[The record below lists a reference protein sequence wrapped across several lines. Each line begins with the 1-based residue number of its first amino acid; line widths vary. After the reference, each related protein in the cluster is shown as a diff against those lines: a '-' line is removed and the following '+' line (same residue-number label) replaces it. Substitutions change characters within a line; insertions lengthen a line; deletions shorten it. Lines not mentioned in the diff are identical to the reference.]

1 MSTPSASWM
10 EQVQREPIRLIGR
23 AGLQSTVGPTRRRS
37 PVILVAELAALN
49 LLAGLQLLPVYG
61 SLPFWLTVGAAAC
74 LAGLLIA
81 MLPHRG
87 ISTAFLQSLLLI
99 AAQFLLGPIFALNG
113 TTLAHLL
120 PTWATLTQG
129 WSATF
134 GAFKTLAAIDPPLG
148 QEAGGLMAL
157 WTLML
162 WTCYLAVLLAR
173 HGLGRNLGRPAHP
186 AAVLAATL
194 PILATMAVSAALGT
208 SRGLYPALT
217 GGILW
222 LLLLIWSASGLG
234 LLRLQGLPSTLLTL
248 TLAAGMIFSVG
259 ILPAPTR
266 QVIRDHYQPPM
277 DPYQFTS
284 PLSDYRA
291 YIKRHRDDTLVTV
304 RNLPA
309 GTPVRMAVMD
319 RYDGKVWNLSDS
331 SGAGAADYRRIG
343 AQIRT
348 ERQQEKTKDG
358 KQTGQPFTATFL
370 IREGFDHAWLPSAG
384 QVDGIDTN
392 MGLQRNDLYFNKA
405 TDTALTDQALQAGA
419 SYTVHGVAEDRPP
432 TRRIADS
439 DPGDAQVPP
448 LSDAPESL
456 PKAAASMTSMQ
467 ARGGARALAIEE
479 RLHKEGWFSHG
490 LAGDYPSPSGHGDY
504 RINQL
509 LQGQAMVGD
518 SEQYASAMALLAR
531 QMGLPSR
538 VVLGFLP
545 KNHDGS
551 ISRSR
556 TRTESDGSTRIDFTG
571 RDAQAWVEVNLKGL
585 GWVPFYPT
593 PPETRTPDRSLD
605 STPPDPRTLV
615 RQPPPPLV
623 DPPRDDRITQGRTT
637 VGGQEAS
644 RRSSP
649 SFWKQHGPLIAKTA
663 LWTMPI
669 WLSALLILLLLAVKA
684 WLRRRARSTGDPKT
698 RIRAGW
704 RQIGNLSRQT
714 GLSLDGTRS
723 EQAALIAQTLLTDP
737 PGASWAGLRGNLDR
751 LRSMADQASFDRHP
765 SDEQEAEDCWQL
777 VDKLQTAILAS
788 LPRTRRWRT
797 LLSPRHLH

>member
-1 MSTPSASWM
+1 MSTSASWM
-10 EQVQREPIRLIGR
+10 DQAQAEPIRLINR
-23 AGLQSTVGPTRRRS
+23 AGLQSNIDPTKHRS
-37 PVILVAELAALN
+37 PIVLVIALAPLD

-61 SLPFWLTVGAAAC
+61 SLPFWLTVGTAAC
-74 LAGLLIA
+74 LTGLLIA
-81 MLPHRG
+81 MLPRRG
-87 ISTAFLQSLLLI
+87 IATALLQSLLLI

-113 TTLAHLL
+113 TTLAHIL

-134 GAFKTLAAIDPPLG
+134 SAFKTLAAIDPPLG

-173 HGLGRNLGRPAHP
+173 YGLGRNLGRPTHP
-186 AAVLAATL
+186 VAVVASAL

-208 SRGLYPALT
+208 SRGIYPALT

-222 LLLLIWSASGLG
+222 LLLLIWSAIGLG
-234 LLRLQGLPSTLLTL
+234 LLRLQGTASALLTL
-248 TLAAGMIFSVG
+248 ALAAGVICSVG
-259 ILPAPTR
+259 LLPAPTR
-266 QVIRDHYQPPM
+266 LVIRDHYQPPM

-291 YIKRHRDDTLVTV
+291 YVKRHRDDTLVTV
-304 RNLPA
+304 HNLPA

-348 ERQQEKTKDG
+348 EAQQEKAKDAKSAG
-358 KQTGQPFTATFL
+358 KPFTATFQ
-370 IREGFDHAWLPSAG
+370 IREGFNHAWLPSAG
-384 QVDGIDTN
+384 QVEGIDPVQ
-392 MGLQRNDLYFNKA
+392 GLQREDLYFNKA
-405 TDTALTDQALQAGA
+405 TDTALTEQILQAGS
-419 SYTVHGVAEDRPP
+419 SYTVHGLTEDRPE

-439 DPGDAQVPP
+439 DPGQAQVPP
-448 LSDAPESL
+448 LADAPESL

-467 ARGGARALAIEE
+467 VRGGARALAIEE
-479 RLHKEGWFSHG
+479 RLHREGWFSHG
-490 LAGDYPSPSGHGDY
+490 FAGDYPSPSGHGDY

-509 LQGQAMVGD
+509 MQGQAMVGD

-545 KNHDGS
+545 KNRDGS

-593 PPETRTPDRSLD
+593 PPETKTPDKSLD

-623 DPPRDDRITQGRTT
+623 DPPRDDRTTQGRTS

-644 RRSSP
+644 RQSSP
-649 SFWKQHGPLIAKTA
+649 SFWQRYGPVIAEAT
-663 LWTMPI
+663 LWTMPF
-669 WLSALLILLLLAVKA
+669 WLPALMILLLLAVKA
-684 WLRRRARSTGDPKT
+684 WLRRQARSTGNAKT

-704 RQIGNLSRQT
+704 RQIGNLGRQT
-714 GLSLDGTRS
+714 GLPLEGTRS
-723 EQAALIAQTLLTDP
+723 EQAALIARTLLTDP
-737 PGASWAGLRGNLDR
+737 PGSSSAGLRRELDR
-751 LRSMADQASFDRHP
+751 LRDMADQASFDRNP
-765 SDEQEAEDCWQL
+765 SDEQEAEACWQL
-777 VDKLQTAILAS
+777 VDKLRSAILAS
-788 LPRTRRWRT
+788 LPRTRRWRA
-797 LLSPRHLH
+797 LLSPRHLR

>member
-1 MSTPSASWM
+1 MSTSASWM
-10 EQVQREPIRLIGR
+10 DQAQAEPIRLINR
-23 AGLQSTVGPTRRRS
+23 AGLQSNIDPTKHRS
-37 PVILVAELAALN
+37 PIVLVIALAPLD

-61 SLPFWLTVGAAAC
+61 SLPFWLTVGTAAC
-74 LAGLLIA
+74 LTGLLIA
-81 MLPHRG
+81 MLPRRG
-87 ISTAFLQSLLLI
+87 IATALLQPLLLI

-113 TTLAHLL
+113 TTLAHIL

-134 GAFKTLAAIDPPLG
+134 SAFKTLAAIDPPLG

-173 HGLGRNLGRPAHP
+173 YGLGRNLGRPTHP
-186 AAVLAATL
+186 VAVVASAL

-208 SRGLYPALT
+208 SRGIYPALT

-222 LLLLIWSASGLG
+222 LLLLIWSAIGLG
-234 LLRLQGLPSTLLTL
+234 LLRLQGTASALLTL
-248 TLAAGMIFSVG
+248 ALAAGVICSVG
-259 ILPAPTR
+259 LLPAPTR
-266 QVIRDHYQPPM
+266 LVIRDHYQPPM

-291 YIKRHRDDTLVTV
+291 YVKRHRDDTLVTV
-304 RNLPA
+304 HNLPA

-348 ERQQEKTKDG
+348 EAQQEKAKDAKSAG
-358 KQTGQPFTATFL
+358 KPFTATFQ
-370 IREGFDHAWLPSAG
+370 IREGFNHAWLPSAG
-384 QVDGIDTN
+384 QVEGIDPVQ
-392 MGLQRNDLYFNKA
+392 GLQREDLYFNKA
-405 TDTALTDQALQAGA
+405 TDTALTDQVLQAGS
-419 SYTVHGVAEDRPP
+419 SYTVHGLTEDRPE

-439 DPGDAQVPP
+439 DPGQAQVPP
-448 LSDAPESL
+448 LADAPESL

-467 ARGGARALAIEE
+467 VRGGARALAIEE
-479 RLHKEGWFSHG
+479 RLHREGWFSHG

-509 LQGQAMVGD
+509 MQGQAMVGD

-545 KNHDGS
+545 KNRDGS

-593 PPETRTPDRSLD
+593 PPETKTPDKSLD

-623 DPPRDDRITQGRTT
+623 DPPRDDRTTQGRTS

-644 RRSSP
+644 RQSSP
-649 SFWKQHGPLIAKTA
+649 SFWQRYGPVIAKAT
-663 LWTMPI
+663 LWTMPF
-669 WLSALLILLLLAVKA
+669 WLPALMILLLLAVKA
-684 WLRRRARSTGDPKT
+684 WLRRQARSTGDAKT

-704 RQIGNLSRQT
+704 RQIGNLGRQT
-714 GLSLDGTRS
+714 GLPLEGTRS
-723 EQAALIAQTLLTDP
+723 EQAALIARTLLTDP
-737 PGASWAGLRGNLDR
+737 PGSSSAGLRRELDR
-751 LRSMADQASFDRHP
+751 LRDMADQASFDRNP
-765 SDEQEAEDCWQL
+765 SDEQEAEACWQL
-777 VDKLQTAILAS
+777 VDKLRSAILAS
-788 LPRTRRWRT
+788 LPRTRRWRA
-797 LLSPRHLH
+797 LLSPRHLR

>member
-1 MSTPSASWM
+1 MSTSASWM
-10 EQVQREPIRLIGR
+10 DQAQAEPIRLIDR
-23 AGLQSTVGPTRRRS
+23 AGLQSNIDPTKHRS
-37 PVILVAELAALN
+37 PIILVIALAPLD

-61 SLPFWLTVGAAAC
+61 SLPFWLTVGTAAC
-74 LAGLLIA
+74 LTGLLIA
-81 MLPHRG
+81 MLPRRG
-87 ISTAFLQSLLLI
+87 IATALLQPLLLI

-113 TTLAHLL
+113 TTLAHIL
-120 PTWATLTQG
+120 PTWATLAQG

-134 GAFKTLAAIDPPLG
+134 SAFKTLAAIDPPLG

-173 HGLGRNLGRPAHP
+173 YGLGRNLGRPTHP
-186 AAVLAATL
+186 VAVVASAL

-208 SRGLYPALT
+208 SRGIYPALT

-222 LLLLIWSASGLG
+222 LLLLIWSAIGLG
-234 LLRLQGLPSTLLTL
+234 LLRLQGTASALLTL
-248 TLAAGMIFSVG
+248 ALAAGVICSVG
-259 ILPAPTR
+259 LLPAPTR
-266 QVIRDHYQPPM
+266 LVIRDHYQPPM

-284 PLSDYRA
+284 PLSDYRS
-291 YIKRHRDDTLVTV
+291 YVKRHRDDTLVTV
-304 RNLPA
+304 HNLPA

-331 SGAGAADYRRIG
+331 SVAGAADYRRIG

-348 ERQQEKTKDG
+348 EAQQAKAKDAKSAG
-358 KQTGQPFTATFL
+358 KPFTATFQ
-370 IREGFDHAWLPSAG
+370 IREGFNHAWLPSAG
-384 QVDGIDTN
+384 QVEGIDPVQ
-392 MGLQRNDLYFNKA
+392 GLQREDLYFNKA
-405 TDTALTDQALQAGA
+405 TDTALTDQVLQAGS
-419 SYTVHGVAEDRPP
+419 SYTVHGLAEDRPE

-439 DPGDAQVPP
+439 DPGQAQVPP
-448 LSDAPESL
+448 LVDAPESL

-467 ARGGARALAIEE
+467 VRGGARALAIEE
-479 RLHKEGWFSHG
+479 RLHREGWFSHG

-509 LQGQAMVGD
+509 MQGQAMVGD

-593 PPETRTPDRSLD
+593 PPETKTPDKSLD

-623 DPPRDDRITQGRTT
+623 DPPRDDRTTQGRTS

-644 RRSSP
+644 RQPSP
-649 SFWKQHGPLIAKTA
+649 SFWQRYGPVIAKAT
-663 LWTMPI
+663 LWTMPF
-669 WLSALLILLLLAVKA
+669 WLPALMILLLLAIKA
-684 WLRRRARSTGDPKT
+684 WLRRQARSTGDAKT
-698 RIRAGW
+698 RILAGW
-704 RQIGNLSRQT
+704 RQIGNLGRQT
-714 GLSLDGTRS
+714 GLPLEGTRS
-723 EQAALIAQTLLTDP
+723 EQAALIARTLLTDP
-737 PGASWAGLRGNLDR
+737 PGSSSAGLRRELDR
-751 LRSMADQASFDRHP
+751 LRDMADQASFDRNP
-765 SDEQEAEDCWQL
+765 SDEQEAEACWQL
-777 VDKLQTAILAS
+777 VDKLRSAILAS
-788 LPRTRRWRT
+788 LPRTRRWRA
-797 LLSPRHLH
+797 LLSPRHLR

>member
-1 MSTPSASWM
+1 MSTSASWM
-10 EQVQREPIRLIGR
+10 DQAQAEPIRLINR
-23 AGLQSTVGPTRRRS
+23 AGLQSNIDPTKHRS
-37 PVILVAELAALN
+37 PIVLVIALAPLD

-61 SLPFWLTVGAAAC
+61 SLPFWLTVGTAAC
-74 LAGLLIA
+74 LTGLLIA
-81 MLPHRG
+81 MLPRRG
-87 ISTAFLQSLLLI
+87 IATALLQPLLLI

-113 TTLAHLL
+113 TTLAHIL
-120 PTWATLTQG
+120 PTWTTLTQG

-134 GAFKTLAAIDPPLG
+134 SAFKTLAAIDPPLG

-173 HGLGRNLGRPAHP
+173 YGLGRNLGRPTHP
-186 AAVLAATL
+186 VAVVASAL

-208 SRGLYPALT
+208 SRGIYPALT

-222 LLLLIWSASGLG
+222 LLLLIWSAIGLG
-234 LLRLQGLPSTLLTL
+234 LLRLQGTASALLTL
-248 TLAAGMIFSVG
+248 ALAAGVICSVG
-259 ILPAPTR
+259 LLPAPTR
-266 QVIRDHYQPPM
+266 LVIRDHYQPPM

-291 YIKRHRDDTLVTV
+291 YVKRHRDDTLVTV
-304 RNLPA
+304 HNLPA

-348 ERQQEKTKDG
+348 EAQQEKAKDAKSAG
-358 KQTGQPFTATFL
+358 KPFTATFQ
-370 IREGFDHAWLPSAG
+370 IREGFNHAWLPSAG
-384 QVDGIDTN
+384 QVEGIDPVQ
-392 MGLQRNDLYFNKA
+392 GLQREDLYFNKA
-405 TDTALTDQALQAGA
+405 TETALTDQILQAGS
-419 SYTVHGVAEDRPP
+419 SYTVHGLTEDRPE

-439 DPGDAQVPP
+439 DPGQAQVPP
-448 LSDAPESL
+448 LADAPESL

-467 ARGGARALAIEE
+467 VRGGARALAIEE
-479 RLHKEGWFSHG
+479 RLHREGWFSHG

-509 LQGQAMVGD
+509 MQAQAMVGD

-545 KNHDGS
+545 KNRDGS

-556 TRTESDGSTRIDFTG
+556 TRTEADGSTRIDFTG

-593 PPETRTPDRSLD
+593 PPETKTPDKSLE

-623 DPPRDDRITQGRTT
+623 DPPRDDRTTQGRTS

-644 RRSSP
+644 RQSSP
-649 SFWKQHGPLIAKTA
+649 SFWQRYGPVIAKAT
-663 LWTMPI
+663 LWTMPF
-669 WLSALLILLLLAVKA
+669 WLPALMILLLLAVKA
-684 WLRRRARSTGDPKT
+684 WLRRQARSTGDAKT

-704 RQIGNLSRQT
+704 RQIGNLGRQT
-714 GLSLDGTRS
+714 GLPLEGTRS
-723 EQAALIAQTLLTDP
+723 EQAALIARTLLTDP
-737 PGASWAGLRGNLDR
+737 PGSSSAGLRRELDR
-751 LRSMADQASFDRHP
+751 LRDMADQASFDRNP
-765 SDEQEAEDCWQL
+765 SDEQEAEACWQL
-777 VDKLQTAILAS
+777 VDKLRSAILAS
-788 LPRTRRWRT
+788 LPRTRRWRA
-797 LLSPRHLH
+797 LLSPRHLR

>member
-1 MSTPSASWM
+1 MSTSASWM
-10 EQVQREPIRLIGR
+10 DQAQAEPIRLINR
-23 AGLQSTVGPTRRRS
+23 AGLQSNIDPTKHRS
-37 PVILVAELAALN
+37 PIVLVIALAPLD

-61 SLPFWLTVGAAAC
+61 SLPFWLTVGTAAC
-74 LAGLLIA
+74 LTGLLIA
-81 MLPHRG
+81 MLPRRG
-87 ISTAFLQSLLLI
+87 IATALLQPLLLI

-113 TTLAHLL
+113 TTLAHIL

-134 GAFKTLAAIDPPLG
+134 SAFKTLAAIDPPLG

-173 HGLGRNLGRPAHP
+173 YGLGRNLGRPTHP
-186 AAVLAATL
+186 VAVVASAL

-208 SRGLYPALT
+208 SRGIYPALT

-222 LLLLIWSASGLG
+222 LLLLIWSAIGLG
-234 LLRLQGLPSTLLTL
+234 LLRLQGTASALLTL
-248 TLAAGMIFSVG
+248 ALAAGVICSVG
-259 ILPAPTR
+259 LLPAPTR
-266 QVIRDHYQPPM
+266 LVIRDHYQPPM

-291 YIKRHRDDTLVTV
+291 YVKRHRDDTLVTV
-304 RNLPA
+304 HNLPA

-348 ERQQEKTKDG
+348 EAQQEKAKDAKSAG
-358 KQTGQPFTATFL
+358 KPFTATFQ
-370 IREGFDHAWLPSAG
+370 IREGFNHAWLPSAG
-384 QVDGIDTN
+384 QVEGIDPVQ
-392 MGLQRNDLYFNKA
+392 GLQREDLYFNKA
-405 TDTALTDQALQAGA
+405 TDTALTDQVLQAGS
-419 SYTVHGVAEDRPP
+419 SYTVHGLTEDRPE

-439 DPGDAQVPP
+439 DPGQAQVPP
-448 LSDAPESL
+448 LADAPESL

-467 ARGGARALAIEE
+467 VRGGARALAIEE

-545 KNHDGS
+545 KNRDGS

-556 TRTESDGSTRIDFTG
+556 TRTEADGSTRIDFTG

-593 PPETRTPDRSLD
+593 PPETKTPDKSLE

-623 DPPRDDRITQGRTT
+623 DPPRDDRTTQGRTS

-644 RRSSP
+644 RQSSP
-649 SFWKQHGPLIAKTA
+649 SFWQRYGPVIAKAT
-663 LWTMPI
+663 LWTMPF
-669 WLSALLILLLLAVKA
+669 WLPALMILLLFAVKA
-684 WLRRRARSTGDPKT
+684 WLRRQARSTGDAKT

-704 RQIGNLSRQT
+704 RQIGNLGRQT
-714 GLSLDGTRS
+714 GLPLEGTRS
-723 EQAALIAQTLLTDP
+723 EQAALIARTLLTDP
-737 PGASWAGLRGNLDR
+737 PGSSSARLRRELDR
-751 LRSMADQASFDRHP
+751 LRDMADQASFDRNP
-765 SDEQEAEDCWQL
+765 SDEQEAEACWQL
-777 VDKLQTAILAS
+777 VDKLRSAILAS
-788 LPRTRRWRT
+788 LPRTRRWRA
-797 LLSPRHLH
+797 LLSPRHLR

>member
-1 MSTPSASWM
+1 MSTSASWM
-10 EQVQREPIRLIGR
+10 DQAQAEPIRLINR
-23 AGLQSTVGPTRRRS
+23 AGLQSNIDPTKHRS
-37 PVILVAELAALN
+37 PIVLVIALAPLD

-61 SLPFWLTVGAAAC
+61 SLPFWLTVGTAAC
-74 LAGLLIA
+74 LTGLLIA
-81 MLPHRG
+81 MLPRRG
-87 ISTAFLQSLLLI
+87 IATALLQPLLLI

-113 TTLAHLL
+113 TTLAHIL

-134 GAFKTLAAIDPPLG
+134 SAFKTLAAIDPPLG

-173 HGLGRNLGRPAHP
+173 YGLGRNLGRPTHP
-186 AAVLAATL
+186 VAVVASAL

-208 SRGLYPALT
+208 SRGIYPALT

-222 LLLLIWSASGLG
+222 LLLLIWSAIGLG
-234 LLRLQGLPSTLLTL
+234 LLRLQGAASALLTL
-248 TLAAGMIFSVG
+248 ALAAGVICSVG
-259 ILPAPTR
+259 LLPAPTR
-266 QVIRDHYQPPM
+266 LVIRDHYQPPM

-291 YIKRHRDDTLVTV
+291 YVKRHRDDTLVTV
-304 RNLPA
+304 HNLPA

-348 ERQQEKTKDG
+348 EAQQEKAKDAKSAG
-358 KQTGQPFTATFL
+358 KPFTATFQ
-370 IREGFDHAWLPSAG
+370 IREGFNHAWLPSAG
-384 QVDGIDTN
+384 QVEGIDPVQ
-392 MGLQRNDLYFNKA
+392 GLQREDLYFNKA
-405 TDTALTDQALQAGA
+405 TDTALTDQVLQAGS
-419 SYTVHGVAEDRPP
+419 SYTVHGLTEDRPE
-432 TRRIADS
+432 TRRIANS
-439 DPGDAQVPP
+439 DPGQAQVPP
-448 LSDAPESL
+448 LADAPESL

-467 ARGGARALAIEE
+467 VRGGARALAIEE
-479 RLHKEGWFSHG
+479 RLHREGWFSHG

-509 LQGQAMVGD
+509 MQGQAMVGD

-545 KNHDGS
+545 KNRDGS

-556 TRTESDGSTRIDFTG
+556 TRTEADGSTRIDFTG

-593 PPETRTPDRSLD
+593 PPETKTPDKSLD

-623 DPPRDDRITQGRTT
+623 DPPRDDRTTQGRTS

-644 RRSSP
+644 RQSSP
-649 SFWKQHGPLIAKTA
+649 SFWQRYGPVIAKAT
-663 LWTMPI
+663 LWTMPF
-669 WLSALLILLLLAVKA
+669 WLPALMILLLLAVKV
-684 WLRRRARSTGDPKT
+684 WLRRQARSTGDAKT

-704 RQIGNLSRQT
+704 RQIGNLGRQT
-714 GLSLDGTRS
+714 GLPLKGTRS
-723 EQAALIAQTLLTDP
+723 EQATLIARTLLTDP
-737 PGASWAGLRGNLDR
+737 PGSSSAGLRRELDR
-751 LRSMADQASFDRHP
+751 LRDMADQASFDRNP
-765 SDEQEAEDCWQL
+765 SDEQEAEACWQL
-777 VDKLQTAILAS
+777 VDKLRSAILAS
-788 LPRTRRWRT
+788 LPRTRRWRA
-797 LLSPRHLH
+797 LLSPRHLR

>member
-1 MSTPSASWM
+1 MSTSASWM
-10 EQVQREPIRLIGR
+10 DQAQAEPIRLINR
-23 AGLQSTVGPTRRRS
+23 TGLQSNIDPTKHRS
-37 PVILVAELAALN
+37 PIVLVIALAPLD

-61 SLPFWLTVGAAAC
+61 SLPFWLTVGTAAC
-74 LAGLLIA
+74 LTGLLIA
-81 MLPHRG
+81 MLPRRG
-87 ISTAFLQSLLLI
+87 IATALLQPLLLI

-113 TTLAHLL
+113 TTLAHIL

-134 GAFKTLAAIDPPLG
+134 SAFKTLAAIDPPLG

-173 HGLGRNLGRPAHP
+173 YGLGRNLGRPTHP
-186 AAVLAATL
+186 VAVVASAL

-208 SRGLYPALT
+208 SRGIYPALT

-222 LLLLIWSASGLG
+222 LLLLIWSAIGLG
-234 LLRLQGLPSTLLTL
+234 LLRLQGTASALLTL
-248 TLAAGMIFSVG
+248 ALAAGVICSVG
-259 ILPAPTR
+259 LLPAPTR
-266 QVIRDHYQPPM
+266 LVIRDHYQPPM

-291 YIKRHRDDTLVTV
+291 YVKRHRDDTLVTV
-304 RNLPA
+304 HNLPA

-348 ERQQEKTKDG
+348 EAQQEKAKDAKSAG
-358 KQTGQPFTATFL
+358 KPFTATFQ
-370 IREGFDHAWLPSAG
+370 IREGFNHAWLPSAG
-384 QVDGIDTN
+384 QVESIDPVQ
-392 MGLQRNDLYFNKA
+392 GLQREDLYFNKA
-405 TDTALTDQALQAGA
+405 TDTALTDQILQAGS
-419 SYTVHGVAEDRPP
+419 SYTVHGLTEDRPE
-432 TRRIADS
+432 TRRIANS
-439 DPGDAQVPP
+439 DPGQAQVPP
-448 LSDAPESL
+448 LADAPESL

-467 ARGGARALAIEE
+467 VRGGARALAIEE
-479 RLHKEGWFSHG
+479 RLHREGWFSHG

-509 LQGQAMVGD
+509 MQGQAMVGD

-545 KNHDGS
+545 KNRDGS

-556 TRTESDGSTRIDFTG
+556 TRTEADGSTRIDFTG

-593 PPETRTPDRSLD
+593 PPETKTPDKSLD

-623 DPPRDDRITQGRTT
+623 DPPRDDRTTQGRTS

-644 RRSSP
+644 RQSSP
-649 SFWKQHGPLIAKTA
+649 SFWQRYGPVIAKAT
-663 LWTMPI
+663 LWTMPF
-669 WLSALLILLLLAVKA
+669 WLPALMILLLLAVKV
-684 WLRRRARSTGDPKT
+684 WLRRQARSTGDAKT

-704 RQIGNLSRQT
+704 RQIGNLGRQT
-714 GLSLDGTRS
+714 GLPLEGTRS
-723 EQAALIAQTLLTDP
+723 EQATLIARTLLTDP
-737 PGASWAGLRGNLDR
+737 PGSSSAGLRRELDR
-751 LRSMADQASFDRHP
+751 LRDMADQASFDRNP
-765 SDEQEAEDCWQL
+765 SDEQEAEACWQL
-777 VDKLQTAILAS
+777 VDKLRSAILAS
-788 LPRTRRWRT
+788 LPRTRRWRA
-797 LLSPRHLH
+797 LLSPRHLR

>member
-1 MSTPSASWM
+1 MSTSASWM
-10 EQVQREPIRLIGR
+10 DQAQREPIRLIDR
-23 AGLQSTVGPTRRRS
+23 SGLQSTVDPARRRS
-37 PVILVAELAALN
+37 PAILVAALAPLD

-74 LAGLLIA
+74 LTGLLIA
-81 MLPHRG
+81 MLPRRG
-87 ISTAFLQSLLLI
+87 IATALLQPLLLI
-99 AAQFLLGPIFALNG
+99 AAQFLLGPVFALNG
-113 TTLAHLL
+113 TTLAHVL
-120 PTWATLTQG
+120 PTWATLAQG

-173 HGLGRNLGRPAHP
+173 HGLGRNLGRPTHP
-186 AAVLAATL
+186 VAVLAATL
-194 PILATMAVSAALGT
+194 PILAAMALSAALGT

-222 LLLLIWSASGLG
+222 VLLLIWCASGLG
-234 LLRLQGLPSTLLTL
+234 LLRLQGPASALLTL
-248 TLAAGMIFSVG
+248 ALAAGLMLSAG
-259 ILPAPTR
+259 LLPAPTR
-266 QVIRDHYQPPM
+266 LVIRDHYQPPI

-348 ERQQEKTKDG
+348 ETRQEKAKDTKS
-358 KQTGQPFTATFL
+358 TGRPFTATFE
-370 IREGFDHAWLPSAG
+370 IREGFNHAWLPSAG
-384 QVDGIDTN
+384 QVNGIDTAK
-392 MGLQRNDLYFNKA
+392 GLQRGDLYFNKA
-405 TDTALTDQALQAGA
+405 TDTALTDQALQKGT
-419 SYTVHGVAEDRPP
+419 SYTVHGLAEDRPA

-439 DPGDAQVPP
+439 DPGDVQVPP
-448 LSDAPESL
+448 LADAPESL

-467 ARGGARALAIEE
+467 VRGGARALAIEE
-479 RLHKEGWFSHG
+479 RLHREGWFSHG
-490 LAGDYPSPSGHGDY
+490 LAGDYPSASGHGDY

-538 VVLGFLP
+538 VVLGFMP
-545 KNHDGS
+545 KNRDGS
-551 ISRSR
+551 ISRER
-556 TRTESDGSTRIDFTG
+556 TRTQADGSTRIDFTG
-571 RDAQAWVEVNLKGL
+571 RDAQAWVEVNLEGL

-593 PPETRTPDRSLD
+593 PPETKTPDRSLD
-605 STPPDPRTLV
+605 STPPNPRTLV

-623 DPPRDDRITQGRTT
+623 DPPRDDRTNQGRTT

-644 RRSSP
+644 RQSSP
-649 SFWKQHGPLIAKTA
+649 SFWRRYGPLIAKVT
-663 LWTMPI
+663 LWTMPV
-669 WLSALLILLLLAVKA
+669 WLPALLVLLLLAVKA

-704 RQIGNLSRQT
+704 RQIGNLGRQT
-714 GLSLDGTRS
+714 GLSLEGTRS

-737 PGASWAGLRGNLDR
+737 PGSLSSGLREDLDR
-751 LRSMADQASFDRHP
+751 LRNMADQASFDRHP

-777 VDKLQTAILAS
+777 VDKLRSAILAS

-797 LLSPRHLH
+797 LLSPRHLR

>member
-1 MSTPSASWM
+1 MSTSASWM
-10 EQVQREPIRLIGR
+10 DQAQAEPIRLIDR
-23 AGLQSTVGPTRRRS
+23 AGLQSNIDPTKHRF
-37 PVILVAELAALN
+37 PIILVIALAPLD

-61 SLPFWLTVGAAAC
+61 SLPFWLTAGPAAC
-74 LAGLLIA
+74 LTGLLIA
-81 MLPHRG
+81 MLPRRG
-87 ISTAFLQSLLLI
+87 IATALLQPLLLM

-113 TTLAHLL
+113 TTLAHIL

-134 GAFKTLAAIDPPLG
+134 SAFKTLAAIDPPLG

-173 HGLGRNLGRPAHP
+173 YGLGRNLGRPTHP
-186 AAVLAATL
+186 VAVVASAL

-208 SRGLYPALT
+208 SRGIYPALT

-222 LLLLIWSASGLG
+222 LLLLIWSAIGLG
-234 LLRLQGLPSTLLTL
+234 LLRLQGTASALLTL
-248 TLAAGMIFSVG
+248 ALAAGVICSVG
-259 ILPAPTR
+259 LLPAPTR
-266 QVIRDHYQPPM
+266 LVIRDHYQPPM

-291 YIKRHRDDTLVTV
+291 YVKRHRDDTLVTV
-304 RNLPA
+304 HNLPA

-331 SGAGAADYRRIG
+331 SIAGAADYRRIG

-348 ERQQEKTKDG
+348 EAQQAKAKDAKSAG
-358 KQTGQPFTATFL
+358 KPFTATFQ
-370 IREGFDHAWLPSAG
+370 IREGFNHAWLPSAG
-384 QVDGIDTN
+384 QVEGIDPVQ
-392 MGLQRNDLYFNKA
+392 GLQREDLYFNKA
-405 TDTALTDQALQAGA
+405 TDTALTDQVLQAGS
-419 SYTVHGVAEDRPP
+419 SYTVHGLAEDRPE

-439 DPGDAQVPP
+439 DPGQAQVPP
-448 LSDAPESL
+448 LVDAPESL

-467 ARGGARALAIEE
+467 VRGGARALAIEE
-479 RLHKEGWFSHG
+479 RLHREGWFSHG

-509 LQGQAMVGD
+509 MQGQAMVGD

-545 KNHDGS
+545 KNREGS

-593 PPETRTPDRSLD
+593 PPETKTPDKSLD

-623 DPPRDDRITQGRTT
+623 DPPRDDRTTQGRTS

-644 RRSSP
+644 RQPSP
-649 SFWKQHGPLIAKTA
+649 SFWQRYGPVIAKAT
-663 LWTMPI
+663 LWTMPF
-669 WLSALLILLLLAVKA
+669 WLPALMILLLLAFKA
-684 WLRRRARSTGDPKT
+684 WLRRQARSTGDAKT

-704 RQIGNLSRQT
+704 RQIGNLGRQT
-714 GLSLDGTRS
+714 GLPLEGTRS
-723 EQAALIAQTLLTDP
+723 EQAALIARTLLTDP
-737 PGASWAGLRGNLDR
+737 PGSSSAGLRRELDR
-751 LRSMADQASFDRHP
+751 LRDMADQASFDRNP
-765 SDEQEAEDCWQL
+765 SDEQEAEACWQL
-777 VDKLQTAILAS
+777 VDKLRSAILAS
-788 LPRTRRWRT
+788 LPRTRRWRA
-797 LLSPRHLH
+797 LLSPRHLR

>member
-1 MSTPSASWM
+1 MSTSASWM
-10 EQVQREPIRLIGR
+10 DQAQREPIRLIDR
-23 AGLQSTVGPTRRRS
+23 SGLQSTVDPTRRRS
-37 PVILVAELAALN
+37 PAILVAALAPLD

-74 LAGLLIA
+74 LTGLLIA
-81 MLPHRG
+81 MLPRRG
-87 ISTAFLQSLLLI
+87 IATAILQPLLLI
-99 AAQFLLGPIFALNG
+99 AGQFLLGPIFALNG
-113 TTLAHLL
+113 TTLAHIL
-120 PTWATLTQG
+120 PTWATLAQG

-134 GAFKTLAAIDPPLG
+134 SAFKTLAAIDPPLG

-173 HGLGRNLGRPAHP
+173 YGLGRNLGRPTHP
-186 AAVLAATL
+186 VAVVASAL

-208 SRGLYPALT
+208 SRGIYPALT

-222 LLLLIWSASGLG
+222 LLLLIWSAIGLG
-234 LLRLQGLPSTLLTL
+234 LLRLQGTASALLTL
-248 TLAAGMIFSVG
+248 ALAAGVICSVG
-259 ILPAPTR
+259 LLPAPTR
-266 QVIRDHYQPPM
+266 LVIRDHYQPPM

-291 YIKRHRDDTLVTV
+291 YVKRHRDDTLVTV
-304 RNLPA
+304 HNLPA

-348 ERQQEKTKDG
+348 EAQQEKAKDAKSAG
-358 KQTGQPFTATFL
+358 KPFTATFQ
-370 IREGFDHAWLPSAG
+370 IREGFNHAWLPSAG
-384 QVDGIDTN
+384 QVEGIDPVQ
-392 MGLQRNDLYFNKA
+392 GLQREDLYFNKA
-405 TDTALTDQALQAGA
+405 TDTALTDQVLQAGS
-419 SYTVHGVAEDRPP
+419 SYTVHGLTEDRPE

-439 DPGDAQVPP
+439 DPGQAQVPP
-448 LSDAPESL
+448 LADAPESL

-467 ARGGARALAIEE
+467 VRGGARALAIEE
-479 RLHKEGWFSHG
+479 RLHREGWFSHG

-509 LQGQAMVGD
+509 MQGQAMVGD

-545 KNHDGS
+545 KNRDGS

-593 PPETRTPDRSLD
+593 PPETKTPDKSLD

-623 DPPRDDRITQGRTT
+623 DPPRDDRTTQGRTS

-644 RRSSP
+644 RQSSP
-649 SFWKQHGPLIAKTA
+649 SFWQRYGPVIAKAT
-663 LWTMPI
+663 LWTMPF
-669 WLSALLILLLLAVKA
+669 WLPALMILLLLAVKA
-684 WLRRRARSTGDPKT
+684 WLRRQARSTGDAKT

-704 RQIGNLSRQT
+704 RQIGNLGRQT
-714 GLSLDGTRS
+714 GLPLEGTRS
-723 EQAALIAQTLLTDP
+723 EQAALIARTLLTDP
-737 PGASWAGLRGNLDR
+737 PGSSSAGLRRELDR
-751 LRSMADQASFDRHP
+751 LRDMADQASFDRNP
-765 SDEQEAEDCWQL
+765 SDEQEAEACWQL
-777 VDKLQTAILAS
+777 VDKLRSAILAS
-788 LPRTRRWRT
+788 LPRTRRWRA
-797 LLSPRHLH
+797 LLSPRHLR

>member
-1 MSTPSASWM
+1 MSTSASWM
-10 EQVQREPIRLIGR
+10 DQAQAEPIRLINR
-23 AGLQSTVGPTRRRS
+23 TGLQSNIDPTKHRS
-37 PVILVAELAALN
+37 PIVLVIALAPLD

-61 SLPFWLTVGAAAC
+61 SLPFWLTVGTAAC
-74 LAGLLIA
+74 LTGLLIA
-81 MLPHRG
+81 MLPRRG
-87 ISTAFLQSLLLI
+87 IATALLQPLLLI

-113 TTLAHLL
+113 TTLAHIL

-134 GAFKTLAAIDPPLG
+134 SAFKTLAAIDPPLG

-173 HGLGRNLGRPAHP
+173 YGLGRNLGRPTHP
-186 AAVLAATL
+186 VAVVASAL

-208 SRGLYPALT
+208 SRGIYPALT

-222 LLLLIWSASGLG
+222 LLLLLWSAIGLG
-234 LLRLQGLPSTLLTL
+234 LLRLQGTASALLTL
-248 TLAAGMIFSVG
+248 ALAAGVICSVG
-259 ILPAPTR
+259 LLPAPTR
-266 QVIRDHYQPPM
+266 LVIRDHYQPPM

-291 YIKRHRDDTLVTV
+291 YVKRHRDDTLVTV
-304 RNLPA
+304 HNLPA

-348 ERQQEKTKDG
+348 EAQQEKAKDAKSAG
-358 KQTGQPFTATFL
+358 KPFTATFQ
-370 IREGFDHAWLPSAG
+370 IREGFNHAWLPSAG
-384 QVDGIDTN
+384 QVEGIDPVQ
-392 MGLQRNDLYFNKA
+392 GLQREDLYFNKA
-405 TDTALTDQALQAGA
+405 TDTALTDQILQAGS
-419 SYTVHGVAEDRPP
+419 SYTVHGLTEDRPE
-432 TRRIADS
+432 TRRIANS
-439 DPGDAQVPP
+439 DPGQAQVPP
-448 LSDAPESL
+448 LADAPESL

-467 ARGGARALAIEE
+467 VRGGARALAIEE

-545 KNHDGS
+545 KNRDGS

-556 TRTESDGSTRIDFTG
+556 TRTEADGSTRIDFTG

-593 PPETRTPDRSLD
+593 PPETKTPDKSLD

-623 DPPRDDRITQGRTT
+623 DPPRDDRTTQGRTS

-644 RRSSP
+644 RQSSP
-649 SFWKQHGPLIAKTA
+649 SFWQRYGPVIAKAT
-663 LWTMPI
+663 LWTMPF
-669 WLSALLILLLLAVKA
+669 WLPALMILLLLAVKA
-684 WLRRRARSTGDPKT
+684 WLRRQARSTGDAKT

-704 RQIGNLSRQT
+704 RQIGNLGRQT
-714 GLSLDGTRS
+714 GLPLEGTRS
-723 EQAALIAQTLLTDP
+723 EQAALIARTLLTDP
-737 PGASWAGLRGNLDR
+737 PGSSSAGLRRELDR
-751 LRSMADQASFDRHP
+751 LRDMADQASFDRNP
-765 SDEQEAEDCWQL
+765 SDEQEAEACWQL
-777 VDKLQTAILAS
+777 VDKLRSAILAS
-788 LPRTRRWRT
+788 LPRTRRWRA
-797 LLSPRHLH
+797 LLSPRHLR

>member
-1 MSTPSASWM
+1 MSTSASWM
-10 EQVQREPIRLIGR
+10 DQAQAEPIRLINR
-23 AGLQSTVGPTRRRS
+23 AGLQSNIDPTKHRS
-37 PVILVAELAALN
+37 PIVLVIALAPLD

-61 SLPFWLTVGAAAC
+61 SLPFWLTVGTAAC
-74 LAGLLIA
+74 LTGLLIA
-81 MLPHRG
+81 MLPRRG
-87 ISTAFLQSLLLI
+87 IATALLQPLLLI

-113 TTLAHLL
+113 TTLAHIL

-134 GAFKTLAAIDPPLG
+134 SAFKTLAAIDPPLG

-173 HGLGRNLGRPAHP
+173 YGLGRNLGRPTHP
-186 AAVLAATL
+186 VAVVASAL

-208 SRGLYPALT
+208 SRGIYPALT

-222 LLLLIWSASGLG
+222 LLLLIWSAIGLG
-234 LLRLQGLPSTLLTL
+234 LLRLQGAASALLTL
-248 TLAAGMIFSVG
+248 ALAAGVICSVG
-259 ILPAPTR
+259 LLPAPTR
-266 QVIRDHYQPPM
+266 LVIRDHYQPPM

-291 YIKRHRDDTLVTV
+291 YVKRHRDDTLVTV
-304 RNLPA
+304 HNLPA

-348 ERQQEKTKDG
+348 EAQQEKAKDAKSAG
-358 KQTGQPFTATFL
+358 KPFTATFQ
-370 IREGFDHAWLPSAG
+370 IREGFNHAWLPSAG
-384 QVDGIDTN
+384 QVEGIDPVQ
-392 MGLQRNDLYFNKA
+392 GLQREDLYFNKA
-405 TDTALTDQALQAGA
+405 TDTALTDQVLQAGS
-419 SYTVHGVAEDRPP
+419 SYTVHGLTEDRPE
-432 TRRIADS
+432 TRRIANS
-439 DPGDAQVPP
+439 DPGQAQVPP
-448 LSDAPESL
+448 LADAPESL

-467 ARGGARALAIEE
+467 VRGGARALAIEE
-479 RLHKEGWFSHG
+479 RLHREGWFSHG

-509 LQGQAMVGD
+509 MQGQAMVGD

-545 KNHDGS
+545 KNRDGS

-556 TRTESDGSTRIDFTG
+556 TRTEADGSTRIDFTG

-593 PPETRTPDRSLD
+593 PPETKTPDKSLD

-623 DPPRDDRITQGRTT
+623 DPPRDDRTTQGRTS

-644 RRSSP
+644 RQSSP
-649 SFWKQHGPLIAKTA
+649 SFWQRYGPVIAKAT
-663 LWTMPI
+663 LWTMPF
-669 WLSALLILLLLAVKA
+669 WLPALMILLLLAVKV
-684 WLRRRARSTGDPKT
+684 WLRRQARSTGDAKT

-704 RQIGNLSRQT
+704 RLIGNLGRQT
-714 GLSLDGTRS
+714 GLPLEGTRS
-723 EQAALIAQTLLTDP
+723 EQATLIARTLLTDP
-737 PGASWAGLRGNLDR
+737 PGSSSAGLRRELDR
-751 LRSMADQASFDRHP
+751 LRDMADQASFDRNP
-765 SDEQEAEDCWQL
+765 SDEQEAEACWQL
-777 VDKLQTAILAS
+777 VDKLRSAILAS
-788 LPRTRRWRT
+788 LPRTRRWRA
-797 LLSPRHLH
+797 LLSPRHLR

>member
-1 MSTPSASWM
+1 MSTSASWM
-10 EQVQREPIRLIGR
+10 DQAQAEPIRLINR
-23 AGLQSTVGPTRRRS
+23 TGLQSNIDPTKHRS
-37 PVILVAELAALN
+37 PIVLVIALAPLD

-61 SLPFWLTVGAAAC
+61 SLPFWLTVGTAAC
-74 LAGLLIA
+74 LTGLLIA
-81 MLPHRG
+81 MLPRRG
-87 ISTAFLQSLLLI
+87 IATALLQPLLLI

-113 TTLAHLL
+113 TTLAHIL

-134 GAFKTLAAIDPPLG
+134 SAFKTLAAIDPPLG

-173 HGLGRNLGRPAHP
+173 YGLGRTLGRPTHP
-186 AAVLAATL
+186 VAVVSSAL

-208 SRGLYPALT
+208 SRGIYPALT

-222 LLLLIWSASGLG
+222 LLLLIWSAIGLG
-234 LLRLQGLPSTLLTL
+234 LLRLQGTASALLTL
-248 TLAAGMIFSVG
+248 ALAAGVICSVG
-259 ILPAPTR
+259 LLPAPTR
-266 QVIRDHYQPPM
+266 LVIRDHYQPPM

-291 YIKRHRDDTLVTV
+291 YVKRHRDDTLVTV
-304 RNLPA
+304 HNLPA

-348 ERQQEKTKDG
+348 EAQQEKARDAKSAG
-358 KQTGQPFTATFL
+358 KPFTATFQ
-370 IREGFDHAWLPSAG
+370 IREGFNHAWLPSAG
-384 QVDGIDTN
+384 QVESIDPVQ
-392 MGLQRNDLYFNKA
+392 GLQREDLYFNKA
-405 TDTALTDQALQAGA
+405 TDTALTDQVLQAGS
-419 SYTVHGVAEDRPP
+419 SYTVHGLAEDRPE

-439 DPGDAQVPP
+439 DPGQAQVPP
-448 LSDAPESL
+448 LADAPESL

-467 ARGGARALAIEE
+467 VRGGARALAIEE
-479 RLHKEGWFSHG
+479 RLHREGWFSHG

-509 LQGQAMVGD
+509 MQGQAMVGD

-545 KNHDGS
+545 KNRDGS

-593 PPETRTPDRSLD
+593 PPETKTPDKSLD
-605 STPPDPRTLV
+605 STPPDPRTLI

-623 DPPRDDRITQGRTT
+623 DPPRDDRTTQGRTS

-644 RRSSP
+644 RQPSP
-649 SFWKQHGPLIAKTA
+649 SFWQRYGPVIAKAT
-663 LWTMPI
+663 LWTMPF
-669 WLSALLILLLLAVKA
+669 WLPALMILLLLAIKA
-684 WLRRRARSTGDPKT
+684 WLRRQARSTGDAKT
-698 RIRAGW
+698 RILAGW
-704 RQIGNLSRQT
+704 RQIGNLGRQT
-714 GLSLDGTRS
+714 GLPLEGTRS
-723 EQAALIAQTLLTDP
+723 EQAALIARTLLTDP
-737 PGASWAGLRGNLDR
+737 PGSSSAGLRRELDR
-751 LRSMADQASFDRHP
+751 LRDMADQASFDRNP
-765 SDEQEAEDCWQL
+765 SDGQEAEACWQL
-777 VDKLQTAILAS
+777 VDKLRSAILAS
-788 LPRTRRWRT
+788 LPRTRRWRA
-797 LLSPRHLH
+797 LLSPRHLR

>member
-1 MSTPSASWM
+1 MSTSASWM
-10 EQVQREPIRLIGR
+10 DQAQAEPIRLIDR
-23 AGLQSTVGPTRRRS
+23 AGLQSNIDPTKHRS
-37 PVILVAELAALN
+37 PIILVIALAPLD

-61 SLPFWLTVGAAAC
+61 SLPFWLTVGTAAC
-74 LAGLLIA
+74 LTGLLIA
-81 MLPHRG
+81 MLPRRG
-87 ISTAFLQSLLLI
+87 IATALLQPLLLI

-113 TTLAHLL
+113 TTLAHIL

-134 GAFKTLAAIDPPLG
+134 SAFKTLAAIDPPLG

-173 HGLGRNLGRPAHP
+173 YGLGRNLGRPTHP
-186 AAVLAATL
+186 VAVVSSAL

-208 SRGLYPALT
+208 SRGIYPALT

-222 LLLLIWSASGLG
+222 LLLLIWSAIGLG
-234 LLRLQGLPSTLLTL
+234 LLRLQGTASALLTL
-248 TLAAGMIFSVG
+248 ALAAGVICSVG
-259 ILPAPTR
+259 LLPAPTR
-266 QVIRDHYQPPM
+266 LVIRDHYQPPM

-291 YIKRHRDDTLVTV
+291 YVKRHRDDTLVTV
-304 RNLPA
+304 HNLPA

-331 SGAGAADYRRIG
+331 SVAGAADYRRIG

-348 ERQQEKTKDG
+348 EAQQEKAKDAKSAG
-358 KQTGQPFTATFL
+358 KPFTATFQ
-370 IREGFDHAWLPSAG
+370 IREGFNHAWLPSAG
-384 QVDGIDTN
+384 QVEGIDPVQ
-392 MGLQRNDLYFNKA
+392 GLQRDDLYFNKA
-405 TDTALTDQALQAGA
+405 TDTALTDQVLQAGS
-419 SYTVHGVAEDRPP
+419 SYTVHGLAEDRPE

-439 DPGDAQVPP
+439 DPGQAQVPP
-448 LSDAPESL
+448 LADAPESL

-467 ARGGARALAIEE
+467 VRGGARALAIEE
-479 RLHKEGWFSHG
+479 RLHREGWFSHG

-509 LQGQAMVGD
+509 MQGQAMVGD

-545 KNHDGS
+545 KNRDGS

-593 PPETRTPDRSLD
+593 PPETKTPDKSLD

-623 DPPRDDRITQGRTT
+623 DPPRDDRTTQGRTS

-644 RRSSP
+644 RQSSP
-649 SFWKQHGPLIAKTA
+649 SFWQRYGPVIAKAT
-663 LWTMPI
+663 LWTMPF
-669 WLSALLILLLLAVKA
+669 WLPALMILLLLAVKA
-684 WLRRRARSTGDPKT
+684 WLRRQARSTGDAKT

-704 RQIGNLSRQT
+704 RQIGNLGRQT
-714 GLSLDGTRS
+714 GLPLEGTRS
-723 EQAALIAQTLLTDP
+723 EQAALIARTLLTDP
-737 PGASWAGLRGNLDR
+737 PGSSSAGLRRELDR
-751 LRSMADQASFDRHP
+751 LRDMADQASFDRNP
-765 SDEQEAEDCWQL
+765 SDEQEAEACWQL
-777 VDKLQTAILAS
+777 VDKLRSAILAS
-788 LPRTRRWRT
+788 LPRTRRWRA
-797 LLSPRHLH
+797 LLSPRHLR

>member
-1 MSTPSASWM
+1 MSTSASWM
-10 EQVQREPIRLIGR
+10 DQAQAEPIRLIDR
-23 AGLQSTVGPTRRRS
+23 AGLQSNIDPTKHRS
-37 PVILVAELAALN
+37 PIILIIALAPLD

-61 SLPFWLTVGAAAC
+61 SLPFWLTVGTAAC
-74 LAGLLIA
+74 LTGLLIA
-81 MLPHRG
+81 MLPRRG
-87 ISTAFLQSLLLI
+87 IATALLQPLLLI

-113 TTLAHLL
+113 TTLAHIL

-134 GAFKTLAAIDPPLG
+134 SAFKTLAAIDPPLG

-173 HGLGRNLGRPAHP
+173 YGLGRNLGRPTHP
-186 AAVLAATL
+186 VAVVSSAL

-208 SRGLYPALT
+208 SRGIYPALT

-222 LLLLIWSASGLG
+222 LLLLIWSAIGLG
-234 LLRLQGLPSTLLTL
+234 LLRLQGTASALMTLA
-248 TLAAGMIFSVG
+248 LAAGVICSAG
-259 ILPAPTR
+259 LLPAPTR
-266 QVIRDHYQPPM
+266 LVIRDHYQPPM

-291 YIKRHRDDTLVTV
+291 YVKRHRDDTLVTV
-304 RNLPA
+304 HNLPA

-331 SGAGAADYRRIG
+331 SVAGAANYRRIG

-348 ERQQEKTKDG
+348 EAQQEKAKDAKSAG
-358 KQTGQPFTATFL
+358 KPFTATFQ
-370 IREGFDHAWLPSAG
+370 IREGFNHAWLPSAG
-384 QVDGIDTN
+384 QVEGIDPVQ
-392 MGLQRNDLYFNKA
+392 GLQRDDLYFNKA
-405 TDTALTDQALQAGA
+405 TDTALTDQVLQAGS
-419 SYTVHGVAEDRPP
+419 SYTVHGLAEDRPE

-439 DPGDAQVPP
+439 DPGQAQVPP
-448 LSDAPESL
+448 LADAPESL

-467 ARGGARALAIEE
+467 VRGGARALAIEE
-479 RLHKEGWFSHG
+479 RLHREGWFSHG

-509 LQGQAMVGD
+509 MQGQAMVGD

-545 KNHDGS
+545 KNRDGS

-593 PPETRTPDRSLD
+593 PPETKTPDKSLD

-623 DPPRDDRITQGRTT
+623 DPPRDDRTTQGRTS

-644 RRSSP
+644 RQSSP
-649 SFWKQHGPLIAKTA
+649 SFWQRYGPVIAKAT
-663 LWTMPI
+663 LWTMPF
-669 WLSALLILLLLAVKA
+669 WLPALMILLLLAVKA
-684 WLRRRARSTGDPKT
+684 WLRRQARSTGDAKT

-704 RQIGNLSRQT
+704 RQIGNLGRQT
-714 GLSLDGTRS
+714 GLPLEGTRS
-723 EQAALIAQTLLTDP
+723 EQAALIARTLLTDP
-737 PGASWAGLRGNLDR
+737 PGSSSAGLRRELDR
-751 LRSMADQASFDRHP
+751 LRDMADQASFDRNP
-765 SDEQEAEDCWQL
+765 SDEQEAEACWQL
-777 VDKLQTAILAS
+777 VDKLRSAILAS
-788 LPRTRRWRT
+788 LPRTRRWRA
-797 LLSPRHLH
+797 LLSPRHLR

>member
-1 MSTPSASWM
+1 MSTSASWM
-10 EQVQREPIRLIGR
+10 DQAQAEPIRLINR
-23 AGLQSTVGPTRRRS
+23 AGLQSNIDPTKHRS
-37 PVILVAELAALN
+37 PIVLVIALAPLD

-61 SLPFWLTVGAAAC
+61 SLPFWLTVGTAAC
-74 LAGLLIA
+74 LTGLLIA
-81 MLPHRG
+81 MLPRRG
-87 ISTAFLQSLLLI
+87 IATALLQPLLLI

-113 TTLAHLL
+113 TTLAHIL

-134 GAFKTLAAIDPPLG
+134 SAFKTLAAIDPPLG

-173 HGLGRNLGRPAHP
+173 YGLGRNLGRPTHP
-186 AAVLAATL
+186 VAVVASAL

-208 SRGLYPALT
+208 SRGIYPALT

-222 LLLLIWSASGLG
+222 LLLLIWSAIGLG
-234 LLRLQGLPSTLLTL
+234 LLRLQGTASALLTL
-248 TLAAGMIFSVG
+248 ALAAGVICSVG
-259 ILPAPTR
+259 LLPAPTR
-266 QVIRDHYQPPM
+266 LVIRDHYQPPM

-291 YIKRHRDDTLVTV
+291 YVKRHRDDTLVTV
-304 RNLPA
+304 HNLPA

-348 ERQQEKTKDG
+348 EAQQEKAEDAKSAG
-358 KQTGQPFTATFL
+358 KPFTATFQ
-370 IREGFDHAWLPSAG
+370 IREGFNHAWLPSAG
-384 QVDGIDTN
+384 QVEGIDPVQ
-392 MGLQRNDLYFNKA
+392 GLQREDLYFNKA
-405 TDTALTDQALQAGA
+405 TDTALTDQVLQSGS
-419 SYTVHGVAEDRPP
+419 SYTVHGLTEDRPE
-432 TRRIADS
+432 TRRIANS
-439 DPGDAQVPP
+439 DPGQAQVPP
-448 LSDAPESL
+448 LADAPESL

-467 ARGGARALAIEE
+467 VRGGARALAIEE

-545 KNHDGS
+545 KNRDGS

-556 TRTESDGSTRIDFTG
+556 TRTEADGSTRIDFTG

-593 PPETRTPDRSLD
+593 PPETKTPDKSLD

-623 DPPRDDRITQGRTT
+623 DPPRDDRTTQGRTS

-644 RRSSP
+644 RQSSP
-649 SFWKQHGPLIAKTA
+649 SFWQRYGPVIAKAT
-663 LWTMPI
+663 LWTMPF
-669 WLSALLILLLLAVKA
+669 WLPALMILLLLAVKV
-684 WLRRRARSTGDPKT
+684 WLRRQARSTGDAKT

-704 RQIGNLSRQT
+704 RQIGNLGRQT
-714 GLSLDGTRS
+714 GLPLEGTRS
-723 EQAALIAQTLLTDP
+723 EQATLIARTLLTDP
-737 PGASWAGLRGNLDR
+737 PGSSSAGLRRELDR
-751 LRSMADQASFDRHP
+751 LRDMADQASFDRNP
-765 SDEQEAEDCWQL
+765 SDEQEAEACWQL
-777 VDKLQTAILAS
+777 VDKLRSAILAS
-788 LPRTRRWRT
+788 LPRTRRWRA
-797 LLSPRHLH
+797 LLSPRHLR

>member
-1 MSTPSASWM
+1 MSTSASWM
-10 EQVQREPIRLIGR
+10 DQAQAEPIRLIDR
-23 AGLQSTVGPTRRRS
+23 AGLQSNIDPTKHRS
-37 PVILVAELAALN
+37 PIILVIALAPLD

-61 SLPFWLTVGAAAC
+61 SLPFWLTVGTAAC
-74 LAGLLIA
+74 LTGLLIA
-81 MLPHRG
+81 MLPRRG
-87 ISTAFLQSLLLI
+87 IATALLQPLLLM

-113 TTLAHLL
+113 TTLAHIL

-134 GAFKTLAAIDPPLG
+134 SAFKTLAAIDPPLG

-173 HGLGRNLGRPAHP
+173 YGLGRNLGRPTHP
-186 AAVLAATL
+186 VAVVASAL

-208 SRGLYPALT
+208 SRGIYPALT

-222 LLLLIWSASGLG
+222 LLLLIWSAIGLG
-234 LLRLQGLPSTLLTL
+234 LLRLQGTASALLTL
-248 TLAAGMIFSVG
+248 ALAAGVICSVG
-259 ILPAPTR
+259 LLPAPTR
-266 QVIRDHYQPPM
+266 LVIRDHYQPPM

-291 YIKRHRDDTLVTV
+291 YVKRHRDDTLVTV
-304 RNLPA
+304 HNLPA

-331 SGAGAADYRRIG
+331 SVAGAADYRRIG

-348 ERQQEKTKDG
+348 EAQQAKAKDAKSAG
-358 KQTGQPFTATFL
+358 KPFTATFQ
-370 IREGFDHAWLPSAG
+370 IREGFNHAWLPSAG
-384 QVDGIDTN
+384 QVEGIDPVQ
-392 MGLQRNDLYFNKA
+392 GLQREDLYFNKA
-405 TDTALTDQALQAGA
+405 TDTALTDQVLQAGS
-419 SYTVHGVAEDRPP
+419 SYTVHGLAEDRPE

-439 DPGDAQVPP
+439 DPGQAQVPP
-448 LSDAPESL
+448 LADAPESL

-467 ARGGARALAIEE
+467 VRGGARALAIEE
-479 RLHKEGWFSHG
+479 RLHREGWFSHG

-509 LQGQAMVGD
+509 MQGQAMVGD

-593 PPETRTPDRSLD
+593 PPETKTPDKSLD

-623 DPPRDDRITQGRTT
+623 DPPRDDRTTQGRTS

-644 RRSSP
+644 RQPSP
-649 SFWKQHGPLIAKTA
+649 SFWQRYGPVIAKAT
-663 LWTMPI
+663 LWTMPF
-669 WLSALLILLLLAVKA
+669 WLPALMILLLLAIKA
-684 WLRRRARSTGDPKT
+684 WLRRQARSTGDAKT

-704 RQIGNLSRQT
+704 RQIGNLGRQT
-714 GLSLDGTRS
+714 GLPLEGTRS
-723 EQAALIAQTLLTDP
+723 EQAALIARTLLTDP
-737 PGASWAGLRGNLDR
+737 PGSSSAGLRRELDR
-751 LRSMADQASFDRHP
+751 LRDMADQASFDRNP
-765 SDEQEAEDCWQL
+765 SDEQEAEACWQL
-777 VDKLQTAILAS
+777 VDKLRSAILAS
-788 LPRTRRWRT
+788 LPRTRRWRA
-797 LLSPRHLH
+797 LLSPRHLR

>member
-1 MSTPSASWM
+1 MSTSASWM
-10 EQVQREPIRLIGR
+10 DQAQAEPIRLINR
-23 AGLQSTVGPTRRRS
+23 AGLQSNIDPTKHSS
-37 PVILVAELAALN
+37 PIVLVIALAPLD

-61 SLPFWLTVGAAAC
+61 SLPFWLTVGIAAC
-74 LAGLLIA
+74 LTGLLIA
-81 MLPHRG
+81 MLPRRG
-87 ISTAFLQSLLLI
+87 IATALLQPLLLI

-113 TTLAHLL
+113 TTLAHIL

-134 GAFKTLAAIDPPLG
+134 SAFKTLAAIDPPLG

-173 HGLGRNLGRPAHP
+173 YGLGRNLGRPTHP
-186 AAVLAATL
+186 VAVVASAL

-208 SRGLYPALT
+208 SRGIYPALT

-222 LLLLIWSASGLG
+222 LLLLIWSAIGLG
-234 LLRLQGLPSTLLTL
+234 LLHLQGTASALLTL
-248 TLAAGMIFSVG
+248 ALAAGVICSVG
-259 ILPAPTR
+259 LLPAPTR
-266 QVIRDHYQPPM
+266 LVIRDHYQPPM

-291 YIKRHRDDTLVTV
+291 YVKRHRDDTLVTV
-304 RNLPA
+304 HNLPA

-348 ERQQEKTKDG
+348 EAQQEKAKDAKSAG
-358 KQTGQPFTATFL
+358 KPFTATFQ
-370 IREGFDHAWLPSAG
+370 IREGFNHAWLPSAG
-384 QVDGIDTN
+384 QVEGIDPVQ
-392 MGLQRNDLYFNKA
+392 GLQREDLYFNKA
-405 TDTALTDQALQAGA
+405 TDTALTDQVLQAGS
-419 SYTVHGVAEDRPP
+419 SYTVHGLTEDRPE

-439 DPGDAQVPP
+439 DPGQAQVPP
-448 LSDAPESL
+448 LADAPESL

-467 ARGGARALAIEE
+467 VRGGARALAIEE
-479 RLHKEGWFSHG
+479 RLHREGWFSHG

-509 LQGQAMVGD
+509 MQGQAMVGD
-518 SEQYASAMALLAR
+518 SEQYASAMALLTR

-545 KNHDGS
+545 KNRDGS

-593 PPETRTPDRSLD
+593 PPETKTPDKSLD

-623 DPPRDDRITQGRTT
+623 DPPRDDRTTQGRTS

-644 RRSSP
+644 RQSSP
-649 SFWKQHGPLIAKTA
+649 SFWQRYGPVIAKAT
-663 LWTMPI
+663 LWTMPF
-669 WLSALLILLLLAVKA
+669 WLPALMILLLLAVKA
-684 WLRRRARSTGDPKT
+684 WLRRQARSTGDAKT

-704 RQIGNLSRQT
+704 RQIGNLGRQT
-714 GLSLDGTRS
+714 GLPLEGTRS
-723 EQAALIAQTLLTDP
+723 EQAALIARTLLTDP
-737 PGASWAGLRGNLDR
+737 PGSSSAGLRRELDR
-751 LRSMADQASFDRHP
+751 LRDMTDQASFDRNP
-765 SDEQEAEDCWQL
+765 SDEQEAEACWQL
-777 VDKLQTAILAS
+777 VDKLRSAILAS
-788 LPRTRRWRT
+788 LPRTRRWRA
-797 LLSPRHLH
+797 LLSPRHLR

>member
-1 MSTPSASWM
+1 MSTSASWM
-10 EQVQREPIRLIGR
+10 DQAQAEPIRLINR
-23 AGLQSTVGPTRRRS
+23 TGLQSNIDPTKHRS
-37 PVILVAELAALN
+37 PIVLVIALAPLD

-61 SLPFWLTVGAAAC
+61 SLPFWLTVGTAAC
-74 LAGLLIA
+74 LTGLLIA
-81 MLPHRG
+81 MLPRRG
-87 ISTAFLQSLLLI
+87 IATALLQPLLLI

-113 TTLAHLL
+113 TTLAHIL

-134 GAFKTLAAIDPPLG
+134 SAFKTLAAIDPPLG

-173 HGLGRNLGRPAHP
+173 YGLGRNLGRPTHP
-186 AAVLAATL
+186 VAVVASAL

-208 SRGLYPALT
+208 SRGIYPALT

-222 LLLLIWSASGLG
+222 LLLLIWSAIGLG
-234 LLRLQGLPSTLLTL
+234 LLRLQGAASALLTL
-248 TLAAGMIFSVG
+248 ALAAGVICSVG
-259 ILPAPTR
+259 LLPAPTR
-266 QVIRDHYQPPM
+266 LVIRDHYQPPM

-291 YIKRHRDDTLVTV
+291 YVKRHRDDTLVTV
-304 RNLPA
+304 HNLPA

-348 ERQQEKTKDG
+348 EAQQEKAKDAKSAG
-358 KQTGQPFTATFL
+358 KPFTATFQ
-370 IREGFDHAWLPSAG
+370 IREGFNHAWLPSAG
-384 QVDGIDTN
+384 QVEGIDPVQ
-392 MGLQRNDLYFNKA
+392 GLQREDLYFNKA
-405 TDTALTDQALQAGA
+405 TDTALTDQVLQAGS
-419 SYTVHGVAEDRPP
+419 SYTVHGLTEDRPE

-439 DPGDAQVPP
+439 DPGQAQVPP
-448 LSDAPESL
+448 LADAPESL

-467 ARGGARALAIEE
+467 VRGGARALAIEE
-479 RLHKEGWFSHG
+479 RLHREGWFSHG

-509 LQGQAMVGD
+509 MQGQAMVGD

-545 KNHDGS
+545 KNRDGS

-593 PPETRTPDRSLD
+593 PPETKTPDKSLD

-623 DPPRDDRITQGRTT
+623 DPPRDDRTTQGRTS

-644 RRSSP
+644 RQSSP
-649 SFWKQHGPLIAKTA
+649 SFWQRYGPMIAKAT
-663 LWTMPI
+663 LWTMPF
-669 WLSALLILLLLAVKA
+669 WLPALMILLLLAVKA
-684 WLRRRARSTGDPKT
+684 WLRRQARSTGDAKT

-704 RQIGNLSRQT
+704 RQIGNLGRQT
-714 GLSLDGTRS
+714 GLPLEGTRS
-723 EQAALIAQTLLTDP
+723 EQAALIARTLLTDP
-737 PGASWAGLRGNLDR
+737 SGSSSAGLRRELDR
-751 LRSMADQASFDRHP
+751 LRDMADQASFDRNP
-765 SDEQEAEDCWQL
+765 SDEQEAEACWQL
-777 VDKLQTAILAS
+777 VDKLRSAILAS
-788 LPRTRRWRT
+788 LPRTRRWRA
-797 LLSPRHLH
+797 LLSPRHLR

>member
-1 MSTPSASWM
+1 MSTSASWM
-10 EQVQREPIRLIGR
+10 DQAQAEPIRLINR
-23 AGLQSTVGPTRRRS
+23 AGLQSNIDPTKHRS
-37 PVILVAELAALN
+37 PIVLVIALAPLD

-61 SLPFWLTVGAAAC
+61 SLPFWLTVGTAAC
-74 LAGLLIA
+74 LTGLLIA
-81 MLPHRG
+81 MLPRRG
-87 ISTAFLQSLLLI
+87 IATALLQPLLLI

-113 TTLAHLL
+113 TTLAHIL

-134 GAFKTLAAIDPPLG
+134 SAFKTLAAIDPPLG

-173 HGLGRNLGRPAHP
+173 YGLGRNLGRPTHP
-186 AAVLAATL
+186 VAVVASAL

-208 SRGLYPALT
+208 SRGIYPALT

-222 LLLLIWSASGLG
+222 LLLLIWSAIGLG
-234 LLRLQGLPSTLLTL
+234 LLRLQGAASALLTL
-248 TLAAGMIFSVG
+248 ALAAGVICSVG
-259 ILPAPTR
+259 LLPAPTR
-266 QVIRDHYQPPM
+266 LVIRDHYQPPM

-291 YIKRHRDDTLVTV
+291 YVKRHRDDTLVTV
-304 RNLPA
+304 HNLPA

-348 ERQQEKTKDG
+348 EAQQEKAKDAKSAG
-358 KQTGQPFTATFL
+358 KPFTATFQ
-370 IREGFDHAWLPSAG
+370 IREGFNHAWLPSAG
-384 QVDGIDTN
+384 QVEGIDPVQ
-392 MGLQRNDLYFNKA
+392 GLQREDLYFNKA
-405 TDTALTDQALQAGA
+405 TDTALTDQVLQAGS
-419 SYTVHGVAEDRPP
+419 SYTVHGLTEDRPE
-432 TRRIADS
+432 TRRIANS
-439 DPGDAQVPP
+439 DPGQAQVPP
-448 LSDAPESL
+448 LADAPESL

-467 ARGGARALAIEE
+467 VRGGARALAIEE
-479 RLHKEGWFSHG
+479 RLHREGWFSHG

-509 LQGQAMVGD
+509 MQGQAMVGD

-545 KNHDGS
+545 KNRDGS

-556 TRTESDGSTRIDFTG
+556 TRTEADGSTRIDFTG

-593 PPETRTPDRSLD
+593 PPETKTPDKSLD

-623 DPPRDDRITQGRTT
+623 DPPRDDRTTQGRTS

-644 RRSSP
+644 RQSSP
-649 SFWKQHGPLIAKTA
+649 SFWQRYGPVIAKAT
-663 LWTMPI
+663 LWTMPF
-669 WLSALLILLLLAVKA
+669 WLPALMILLLLAVKA
-684 WLRRRARSTGDPKT
+684 WLRRQARSTGDAKT

-704 RQIGNLSRQT
+704 RQIGNLGRQT
-714 GLSLDGTRS
+714 GLPLEGTRS
-723 EQAALIAQTLLTDP
+723 EQATLIARTLLTDP
-737 PGASWAGLRGNLDR
+737 PGSSSAGLRRELDR
-751 LRSMADQASFDRHP
+751 LRDMADQASFDRNP
-765 SDEQEAEDCWQL
+765 SDEQEAEACWQL
-777 VDKLQTAILAS
+777 VDKLRSAILAS
-788 LPRTRRWRT
+788 LPRTRRWRA
-797 LLSPRHLH
+797 LLSPRHLR

>member
-1 MSTPSASWM
+1 MSTSSASWM
-10 EQVQREPIRLIGR
+10 EQAQREPIRLIDR
-23 AGLQSTVGPTRRRS
+23 TGLQSTVDPTWRRS
-37 PVILVAELAALN
+37 PIILVAALVP
-49 LLAGLQLLPVYG
+49 LDLMAGLQLLPVYG
-61 SLPFWLTVGAAAC
+61 SLSFWLTVGAAAC
-74 LAGLLIA
+74 LTGLLIA
-81 MLPHRG
+81 MLPHRS
-87 ISTAFLQSLLLI
+87 IATALLQPLLLI
-99 AAQFLLGPIFALNG
+99 AGQFLLGPIFALNG
-113 TTLAHLL
+113 TTLAHVL
-120 PTWATLTQG
+120 PTWATLAQG

-194 PILATMAVSAALGT
+194 PILATMIVSAALGT

-234 LLRLQGLPSTLLTL
+234 LLRLQGLASTLLTL
-248 TLAAGMIFSVG
+248 TLAAGMIFSAG

-348 ERQQEKTKDG
+348 ERRQEKTKDG
-358 KQTGQPFTATFL
+358 EQTGQPFTATFL

-384 QVDGIDTN
+384 QVDGIDPDQD
-392 MGLQRNDLYFNKA
+392 LQRKDFYFNKA
-405 TDTALTDQALQAGA
+405 TDTALTDQALQVGA
-419 SYTVHGVAEDRPP
+419 SYTVHGVAQNRPA

-467 ARGGARALAIEE
+467 VRGGARALAIEE

-551 ISRSR
+551 ISRAR
-556 TRTESDGSTRIDFTG
+556 TRTQADGSTRIDFTG
-571 RDAQAWVEVNLKGL
+571 RDAQAWVEVSLKGL
-585 GWVPFYPT
+585 GWIPFYPT
-593 PPETRTPDRSLD
+593 PPETRTPDKSLD
-605 STPPDPRTLV
+605 PTPPDPRTLV
-615 RQPPPPLV
+615 RQPPPPLA
-623 DPPRDDRITQGRTT
+623 DPPHDNRTTQGRTT

-644 RRSSP
+644 PQSSP
-649 SFWKQHGPLIAKTA
+649 SFWKRYGPLIAKMT
-663 LWTMPI
+663 LWTMPV
-669 WLSALLILLLLAVKA
+669 WLPTLLILLLLAVKA
-684 WLRRRARSTGDPKT
+684 SLRRRARSTGDPKT

-704 RQIGNLSRQT
+704 RQIGNLGRQT

-737 PGASWAGLRGNLDR
+737 PGSSSAGLRGDLDR

-777 VDKLQTAILAS
+777 VDKLRSAILAS

>member
-1 MSTPSASWM
+1 MSTSASWM
-10 EQVQREPIRLIGR
+10 DQAQAEPIRLINR
-23 AGLQSTVGPTRRRS
+23 AGLQSNIDPTKHRS
-37 PVILVAELAALN
+37 PIVLVIALAPLD

-61 SLPFWLTVGAAAC
+61 SLPFWLTVGTAAC
-74 LAGLLIA
+74 LTGLLIA
-81 MLPHRG
+81 MLPRRG
-87 ISTAFLQSLLLI
+87 IATALLQPLLLI

-113 TTLAHLL
+113 TTLAHIL

-134 GAFKTLAAIDPPLG
+134 SAFKTLAAIDPPLG

-173 HGLGRNLGRPAHP
+173 YGLGRNLGRPTHP
-186 AAVLAATL
+186 VAVVASAL

-208 SRGLYPALT
+208 SRGIYPALT

-222 LLLLIWSASGLG
+222 LLLLIWSAIGLG
-234 LLRLQGLPSTLLTL
+234 LLRLQGTASALLTL
-248 TLAAGMIFSVG
+248 ALAAGVICSVG
-259 ILPAPTR
+259 LLPAPTR
-266 QVIRDHYQPPM
+266 LVIRDHYQPPM

-291 YIKRHRDDTLVTV
+291 YVKRHRDDTLVTV
-304 RNLPA
+304 HNLPA

-348 ERQQEKTKDG
+348 EAQQEKAKDAKSAG
-358 KQTGQPFTATFL
+358 KPFTATFQ
-370 IREGFDHAWLPSAG
+370 IREGFNHAWLPSAG
-384 QVDGIDTN
+384 QVEGIDPVQ
-392 MGLQRNDLYFNKA
+392 GLQREDLYFNKA
-405 TDTALTDQALQAGA
+405 TDTALTEQILQAGS
-419 SYTVHGVAEDRPP
+419 SYTVHGLTEDRPE

-439 DPGDAQVPP
+439 DPGQAQVPP
-448 LSDAPESL
+448 LADAPESL

-467 ARGGARALAIEE
+467 VRGGARALAIEE
-479 RLHKEGWFSHG
+479 RLHREGWFSHG

-509 LQGQAMVGD
+509 MQGQAMVGD

-545 KNHDGS
+545 KNRDGS

-593 PPETRTPDRSLD
+593 PPETKTPDKSLD

-623 DPPRDDRITQGRTT
+623 DPPRDDRTTQGRTS

-644 RRSSP
+644 RQSSP
-649 SFWKQHGPLIAKTA
+649 SFWQRYGPVIAEAT
-663 LWTMPI
+663 LWTMPF
-669 WLSALLILLLLAVKA
+669 WLPALMILLLLAVKA
-684 WLRRRARSTGDPKT
+684 WLRRQARSTGDAKT

-704 RQIGNLSRQT
+704 RQIGNLGRQT
-714 GLSLDGTRS
+714 GLPLEGTRS
-723 EQAALIAQTLLTDP
+723 EQAALIARTLLTDP
-737 PGASWAGLRGNLDR
+737 PGSSSAGLRRELDR
-751 LRSMADQASFDRHP
+751 LRDMADQASFDRNP
-765 SDEQEAEDCWQL
+765 SDEQEAEACWQL
-777 VDKLQTAILAS
+777 VDKLRSAILAS
-788 LPRTRRWRT
+788 LPRTRRWRA
-797 LLSPRHLH
+797 LLSPRHLR

>member
-1 MSTPSASWM
+1 MSTSASWM
-10 EQVQREPIRLIGR
+10 DQAQAEPIRLINR
-23 AGLQSTVGPTRRRS
+23 TGLQSNIDPTKHRS
-37 PVILVAELAALN
+37 PIVLVIALAPLD

-61 SLPFWLTVGAAAC
+61 SLPFWLTVGTAAC
-74 LAGLLIA
+74 LTGLLIA
-81 MLPHRG
+81 MLPRRG
-87 ISTAFLQSLLLI
+87 IATALLQPLLLI

-113 TTLAHLL
+113 TTLAHIL

-134 GAFKTLAAIDPPLG
+134 SAFKTLAAIDPPLG

-173 HGLGRNLGRPAHP
+173 YGLGRNLGRPTHP
-186 AAVLAATL
+186 VAVVASAL

-208 SRGLYPALT
+208 SRGIYPALT

-222 LLLLIWSASGLG
+222 LLLLIWSAIGLG
-234 LLRLQGLPSTLLTL
+234 LLRLQGAASALLTL
-248 TLAAGMIFSVG
+248 ALAAGVICSVG
-259 ILPAPTR
+259 LLPAPTR
-266 QVIRDHYQPPM
+266 LVIRDHYQPPM

-291 YIKRHRDDTLVTV
+291 YVKRHRDDTLVTV
-304 RNLPA
+304 HNLPA

-348 ERQQEKTKDG
+348 EAQQEKAKDAKSAG
-358 KQTGQPFTATFL
+358 KPFTATFQ
-370 IREGFDHAWLPSAG
+370 IREGFNHAWLPSAG
-384 QVDGIDTN
+384 QVEGIDPVQ
-392 MGLQRNDLYFNKA
+392 GLQREDLYFNKA
-405 TDTALTDQALQAGA
+405 TDTALTDQVLQAGS
-419 SYTVHGVAEDRPP
+419 SYTVHGLTEDRPE

-439 DPGDAQVPP
+439 DPGQAQVPP
-448 LSDAPESL
+448 LADAPESL

-467 ARGGARALAIEE
+467 VRGGARALAIEE
-479 RLHKEGWFSHG
+479 RLHREGWFSHG

-509 LQGQAMVGD
+509 MQGQAMVGD

-545 KNHDGS
+545 KNRDGS

-556 TRTESDGSTRIDFTG
+556 TRTESDGSTRIDFIG

-593 PPETRTPDRSLD
+593 PPETKTPDKSLD

-623 DPPRDDRITQGRTT
+623 DPPRDDRTTQGRTS

-644 RRSSP
+644 RQSSP
-649 SFWKQHGPLIAKTA
+649 SFWQRYGPMIAKAT
-663 LWTMPI
+663 LWTMPF
-669 WLSALLILLLLAVKA
+669 WLPALMILLLLAVKA
-684 WLRRRARSTGDPKT
+684 WLRRQARSTGDAKT

-704 RQIGNLSRQT
+704 RQIGNLGRQT
-714 GLSLDGTRS
+714 GLPLEGTRS
-723 EQAALIAQTLLTDP
+723 EQATLIARTLLTDP
-737 PGASWAGLRGNLDR
+737 PGSSSAGLRRELDR
-751 LRSMADQASFDRHP
+751 LRDMADQASFDRNP
-765 SDEQEAEDCWQL
+765 SDEQEAEACWQL
-777 VDKLQTAILAS
+777 VDKLRSAILAS
-788 LPRTRRWRT
+788 LPRTRRWRA
-797 LLSPRHLH
+797 LLSPRHLR

>member
-1 MSTPSASWM
+1 MSTSSASWM
-10 EQVQREPIRLIGR
+10 EQAQREPIRLIDR
-23 AGLQSTVGPTRRRS
+23 TDLRSTVDPTWRRS
-37 PVILVAELAALN
+37 PIILVAALAPLD
-49 LLAGLQLLPVYG
+49 LMAGLQLLPVYG

-74 LAGLLIA
+74 LTGLLIA
-81 MLPHRG
+81 MLPHRS
-87 ISTAFLQSLLLI
+87 IATALLQPLLLI
-99 AAQFLLGPIFALNG
+99 AGQFLLGPIFALNG
-113 TTLAHLL
+113 TTLAHVL

-194 PILATMAVSAALGT
+194 PILTTMIVSAALGT

-222 LLLLIWSASGLG
+222 LLLLVWSASGLG
-234 LLRLQGLPSTLLTL
+234 LLRLQGLASTLLTL
-248 TLAAGMIFSVG
+248 ALAAGMIFSAG

-358 KQTGQPFTATFL
+358 EQTGQPFTATFL

-384 QVDGIDTN
+384 QVDGIDPDQD
-392 MGLQRNDLYFNKA
+392 LQRKDIYFNKA
-405 TDTALTDQALQAGA
+405 TDTALTNQALQAGA
-419 SYTVHGVAEDRPP
+419 SYTVHGVAQNRPA

-467 ARGGARALAIEE
+467 VRGGARALAIEE

-551 ISRSR
+551 ISRAR
-556 TRTESDGSTRIDFTG
+556 TRTQADGSTRIDLTG

-585 GWVPFYPT
+585 GWIPFYPT
-593 PPETRTPDRSLD
+593 PPETKTPDKSLD
-605 STPPDPRTLV
+605 PTPPDPRTLV
-615 RQPPPPLV
+615 RQPPPPLA
-623 DPPRDDRITQGRTT
+623 DPPHDDHTTQGRTS

-644 RRSSP
+644 PQSPP
-649 SFWKQHGPLIAKTA
+649 SFWKQYGPLITKAT
-663 LWTMPI
+663 LWTMPV
-669 WLSALLILLLLAVKA
+669 WLPALPILLLLGLKA
-684 WLRRRARSTGDPKT
+684 RLRRRAQSTGDPKT

-704 RQIGNLSRQT
+704 RQIGNLGRQT

-737 PGASWAGLRGNLDR
+737 PGSSSAGLRGDLDR

-777 VDKLQTAILAS
+777 VDKLRSAILAS

>member
-1 MSTPSASWM
+1 MSTSASWM
-10 EQVQREPIRLIGR
+10 DQAQAEPIRLINR
-23 AGLQSTVGPTRRRS
+23 AGLQSNIDPTKHRS
-37 PVILVAELAALN
+37 PIVLVIALAPLD

-61 SLPFWLTVGAAAC
+61 SLPFWLTVGTAAC
-74 LAGLLIA
+74 LTGLLIA
-81 MLPHRG
+81 MLPRRG
-87 ISTAFLQSLLLI
+87 IATALLQPLLLI

-113 TTLAHLL
+113 TTLAHIL

-134 GAFKTLAAIDPPLG
+134 SAFKTLAAIDPPLG

-173 HGLGRNLGRPAHP
+173 YGLGRNLGRPTHP
-186 AAVLAATL
+186 LAVVASAL

-208 SRGLYPALT
+208 SRGIYPALT

-222 LLLLIWSASGLG
+222 LLLLIWSAIGLG
-234 LLRLQGLPSTLLTL
+234 LLRLQGAASALLTL
-248 TLAAGMIFSVG
+248 ALAAGVICSVG
-259 ILPAPTR
+259 LLPAPTR
-266 QVIRDHYQPPM
+266 LVIRDHYQPPM

-291 YIKRHRDDTLVTV
+291 YVKRHRDDTLVTV
-304 RNLPA
+304 HNLPA

-348 ERQQEKTKDG
+348 EAQQEKAKDAKSAG
-358 KQTGQPFTATFL
+358 KPFTATFQ
-370 IREGFDHAWLPSAG
+370 IREGFNHAWLPSAG
-384 QVDGIDTN
+384 QVEGIDPVQ
-392 MGLQRNDLYFNKA
+392 GLQREDLYFNKA
-405 TDTALTDQALQAGA
+405 TDTALTDQILQAGS
-419 SYTVHGVAEDRPP
+419 SYTVHGLTEDRPE
-432 TRRIADS
+432 TRRIANS
-439 DPGDAQVPP
+439 DPGQAQVPP
-448 LSDAPESL
+448 LADAPESL

-467 ARGGARALAIEE
+467 VRGGARALAIEE
-479 RLHKEGWFSHG
+479 RLHREGWFSHG

-509 LQGQAMVGD
+509 MQGQAMVGD

-545 KNHDGS
+545 KNRDGS

-571 RDAQAWVEVNLKGL
+571 RDAQAWVEVNLKGM

-593 PPETRTPDRSLD
+593 PPETKTPDKSLD

-623 DPPRDDRITQGRTT
+623 DPPRDDRTTQGRTS

-644 RRSSP
+644 RQSSP
-649 SFWKQHGPLIAKTA
+649 SFWQRYGPVIAKAT
-663 LWTMPI
+663 LWTMPF
-669 WLSALLILLLLAVKA
+669 WLPALMILLLLAVKA
-684 WLRRRARSTGDPKT
+684 WLRRQARSTGDAKT

-704 RQIGNLSRQT
+704 RQIGNLGRQT
-714 GLSLDGTRS
+714 GLPLEGTRS
-723 EQAALIAQTLLTDP
+723 EQAALIARTLLTDP
-737 PGASWAGLRGNLDR
+737 PGSSSAGLRRELDR
-751 LRSMADQASFDRHP
+751 LRDMADQASFDRNP
-765 SDEQEAEDCWQL
+765 SDEQEAEACWQL
-777 VDKLQTAILAS
+777 VDKLRSAILAS
-788 LPRTRRWRT
+788 LPRTRRWRA
-797 LLSPRHLH
+797 LLSPRHLR

>member
-1 MSTPSASWM
+1 MSTSASWM
-10 EQVQREPIRLIGR
+10 DQAQAEPIRLINR
-23 AGLQSTVGPTRRRS
+23 TGLQSNIDPTKHRS
-37 PVILVAELAALN
+37 PIVLVIALAPLD

-61 SLPFWLTVGAAAC
+61 SLPFWLTVGTAAC
-74 LAGLLIA
+74 LTGLLIA
-81 MLPHRG
+81 MLPRRG
-87 ISTAFLQSLLLI
+87 IATALLQPLLLI

-113 TTLAHLL
+113 TTLAHIL

-134 GAFKTLAAIDPPLG
+134 SAFKTLAAIDPPLG

-173 HGLGRNLGRPAHP
+173 YGLGRNLGRPTHP
-186 AAVLAATL
+186 VAVVASAL

-208 SRGLYPALT
+208 SRGIYPALT

-222 LLLLIWSASGLG
+222 LLLLIWSAIGLG
-234 LLRLQGLPSTLLTL
+234 LLRLQGAASALLTL
-248 TLAAGMIFSVG
+248 ALAAGVICSVG
-259 ILPAPTR
+259 LLPAPTR
-266 QVIRDHYQPPM
+266 LVIRDHYQPPM

-291 YIKRHRDDTLVTV
+291 YVKRHRDDTLVTV
-304 RNLPA
+304 HNLPA

-348 ERQQEKTKDG
+348 EAQQEKAKDAKSAG
-358 KQTGQPFTATFL
+358 KPFTATFQ
-370 IREGFDHAWLPSAG
+370 IREGFNHAWLPSAG
-384 QVDGIDTN
+384 QVEGIDPVQ
-392 MGLQRNDLYFNKA
+392 GLQREDLYFNKA
-405 TDTALTDQALQAGA
+405 TDTALTDQVLQAGS
-419 SYTVHGVAEDRPP
+419 SYTVHGLTEDRPE
-432 TRRIADS
+432 TRRIANS
-439 DPGDAQVPP
+439 DPGQAQVPP
-448 LSDAPESL
+448 LADAPESL

-467 ARGGARALAIEE
+467 VRGGARALAIEE

-531 QMGLPSR
+531 QTGLPSR

-545 KNHDGS
+545 KNRDGS

-556 TRTESDGSTRIDFTG
+556 TRTEADGSTRIDFTG

-593 PPETRTPDRSLD
+593 PPETKTPDKSLD

-623 DPPRDDRITQGRTT
+623 DPPRDDRTTQGRTS

-644 RRSSP
+644 RQSSP
-649 SFWKQHGPLIAKTA
+649 SFWQRYGPVIAKAT
-663 LWTMPI
+663 LWTMPF
-669 WLSALLILLLLAVKA
+669 WLPALMILLLLAVKV
-684 WLRRRARSTGDPKT
+684 WLRRQARSTGDAKT

-704 RQIGNLSRQT
+704 RQIGNLGRQT
-714 GLSLDGTRS
+714 GLPLEGTRS
-723 EQAALIAQTLLTDP
+723 EQATLIARTLLTDP
-737 PGASWAGLRGNLDR
+737 PGSSSAGLRRELDR
-751 LRSMADQASFDRHP
+751 LRDMADQASFDRNP
-765 SDEQEAEDCWQL
+765 SDEQEAEACWQL
-777 VDKLQTAILAS
+777 VDKLRSAILAS
-788 LPRTRRWRT
+788 LPRTRRWRA
-797 LLSPRHLH
+797 LLSPRHLR

>member
-1 MSTPSASWM
+1 MSTSASWM
-10 EQVQREPIRLIGR
+10 DQAQAEPIRLINR
-23 AGLQSTVGPTRRRS
+23 AGLQSNIDPTKHRS
-37 PVILVAELAALN
+37 PIVLVIALAPLD

-61 SLPFWLTVGAAAC
+61 SLPFWLTVGTAAC
-74 LAGLLIA
+74 LTGLLIA
-81 MLPHRG
+81 MLPRRG
-87 ISTAFLQSLLLI
+87 IATALLQPLLLI

-113 TTLAHLL
+113 TTLAHIL

-134 GAFKTLAAIDPPLG
+134 SAFKTLAAIDPPLG

-173 HGLGRNLGRPAHP
+173 YGLGRNLGRPTHP
-186 AAVLAATL
+186 LAVVASAL

-208 SRGLYPALT
+208 SRGIYPALT

-222 LLLLIWSASGLG
+222 LLLLIWSAIGLG
-234 LLRLQGLPSTLLTL
+234 LLRLQGAASALLTL
-248 TLAAGMIFSVG
+248 ALAAGVICSVG
-259 ILPAPTR
+259 LLPAPTR
-266 QVIRDHYQPPM
+266 LVIRDHYQPPM

-291 YIKRHRDDTLVTV
+291 YVKRHRDDTLVTV
-304 RNLPA
+304 HNLPA

-348 ERQQEKTKDG
+348 EAQQEKAKDAKSAG
-358 KQTGQPFTATFL
+358 KPFTATFQ
-370 IREGFDHAWLPSAG
+370 IREGFNHAWLPSAG
-384 QVDGIDTN
+384 QVEGIDPVQ
-392 MGLQRNDLYFNKA
+392 GLQREDLYFNKA
-405 TDTALTDQALQAGA
+405 TDTALTDQILQAGS
-419 SYTVHGVAEDRPP
+419 SYTVHGLTEDRPE
-432 TRRIADS
+432 TRRIANS
-439 DPGDAQVPP
+439 DPGQAQVPP
-448 LSDAPESL
+448 LADAPESL

-467 ARGGARALAIEE
+467 VRGGARALAIEE
-479 RLHKEGWFSHG
+479 RLYKEGWFSHG

-545 KNHDGS
+545 KNRDGS

-571 RDAQAWVEVNLKGL
+571 RDAQAWVEVNLKGM

-593 PPETRTPDRSLD
+593 PPETKTPDKSLD

-623 DPPRDDRITQGRTT
+623 DPPRDDRTTQGRTS

-644 RRSSP
+644 RQSSP
-649 SFWKQHGPLIAKTA
+649 SFWQRYGPVIAKAT
-663 LWTMPI
+663 LWTMPF
-669 WLSALLILLLLAVKA
+669 WLPALMILLLLAVKA
-684 WLRRRARSTGDPKT
+684 WLRRQARSTGDAKT

-704 RQIGNLSRQT
+704 RQIGNLGRQT
-714 GLSLDGTRS
+714 GLPLEGTRS
-723 EQAALIAQTLLTDP
+723 EQAALIARTLLTDP
-737 PGASWAGLRGNLDR
+737 PGSSSAGLRRELDR
-751 LRSMADQASFDRHP
+751 LRDMADQASFDRNP
-765 SDEQEAEDCWQL
+765 SDEQEAEACWQL
-777 VDKLQTAILAS
+777 VDKLRSAILAS
-788 LPRTRRWRT
+788 LPRTRRWRA
-797 LLSPRHLH
+797 LLSPRHLR

>member
-1 MSTPSASWM
+1 MSTSASWM
-10 EQVQREPIRLIGR
+10 DQAQAEPIRLINR
-23 AGLQSTVGPTRRRS
+23 AGLQSNIDPTKHRS
-37 PVILVAELAALN
+37 PIVLVIALAPLD

-61 SLPFWLTVGAAAC
+61 SLPFWLTVGTAAC
-74 LAGLLIA
+74 LTGLLIA
-81 MLPHRG
+81 MLPRRG
-87 ISTAFLQSLLLI
+87 IATALLQPLLLI

-113 TTLAHLL
+113 TTLAHIL

-134 GAFKTLAAIDPPLG
+134 SAFKTLAAIDPPLG

-173 HGLGRNLGRPAHP
+173 YGLGRNLGRPTHP
-186 AAVLAATL
+186 VAVVASAL

-208 SRGLYPALT
+208 SRGIYPALT

-222 LLLLIWSASGLG
+222 LLLLIWSAIGLG
-234 LLRLQGLPSTLLTL
+234 LLRLQGAASALLTL
-248 TLAAGMIFSVG
+248 ALAAGVICSVG
-259 ILPAPTR
+259 LLPAPTR
-266 QVIRDHYQPPM
+266 LVIRDHYQPPM

-291 YIKRHRDDTLVTV
+291 YVKRHRDDTLVTV
-304 RNLPA
+304 HNLPA

-348 ERQQEKTKDG
+348 EAQQEKAKDAKSAG
-358 KQTGQPFTATFL
+358 KPFTATFQ
-370 IREGFDHAWLPSAG
+370 IREGFNHAWLPSAG
-384 QVDGIDTN
+384 QVEGIDPVQ
-392 MGLQRNDLYFNKA
+392 GLQREDLYFNKA
-405 TDTALTDQALQAGA
+405 TDTALTDQVLQAGS
-419 SYTVHGVAEDRPP
+419 SYTVHGLTEDRPE

-439 DPGDAQVPP
+439 DPGQAQVPP
-448 LSDAPESL
+448 LADAPESL

-467 ARGGARALAIEE
+467 VRGGARALAIEE
-479 RLHKEGWFSHG
+479 RLHREGWFSHG

-509 LQGQAMVGD
+509 MQGQAMVGD

-545 KNHDGS
+545 KNRDGS

-593 PPETRTPDRSLD
+593 PPETKTPDKSLD

-623 DPPRDDRITQGRTT
+623 DPPRDDRTTQGRTS

-644 RRSSP
+644 RQSSP
-649 SFWKQHGPLIAKTA
+649 SFWQRYGPVIAKAT
-663 LWTMPI
+663 LWTMPF
-669 WLSALLILLLLAVKA
+669 WLPALMILLLLAVKA
-684 WLRRRARSTGDPKT
+684 WLRRQARSTGDAKT

-704 RQIGNLSRQT
+704 RQIGNLGRQT
-714 GLSLDGTRS
+714 GLPLEGTRS
-723 EQAALIAQTLLTDP
+723 EQAALIARTLLTDP
-737 PGASWAGLRGNLDR
+737 PGSSSAGLRRELDR
-751 LRSMADQASFDRHP
+751 LRDMADQASFDRNP
-765 SDEQEAEDCWQL
+765 SDEQEAEACWQL
-777 VDKLQTAILAS
+777 VDKLRSAILAS
-788 LPRTRRWRT
+788 LPRTRRWRA
-797 LLSPRHLH
+797 LLSPRHLR

>member
-1 MSTPSASWM
+1 MSTSASWM
-10 EQVQREPIRLIGR
+10 DQAQAEPIRLINR
-23 AGLQSTVGPTRRRS
+23 TGLQSNIDPTKHRS
-37 PVILVAELAALN
+37 PIVLVIALAPLD

-61 SLPFWLTVGAAAC
+61 SLPFWLTVGTAAC
-74 LAGLLIA
+74 LTGLLIA
-81 MLPHRG
+81 MLPRRG
-87 ISTAFLQSLLLI
+87 IATALLQPLLLI

-113 TTLAHLL
+113 TALAHIL

-134 GAFKTLAAIDPPLG
+134 SAFKTLAAIDPPLG

-173 HGLGRNLGRPAHP
+173 YGLGRNLGRPTHP
-186 AAVLAATL
+186 VAVVASAL

-208 SRGLYPALT
+208 SRGIYPALT

-222 LLLLIWSASGLG
+222 LLLLIWSAIGLG
-234 LLRLQGLPSTLLTL
+234 LLRLQGAASALLTL
-248 TLAAGMIFSVG
+248 ALAAGVICSVG
-259 ILPAPTR
+259 LLPAPTR
-266 QVIRDHYQPPM
+266 LVIRDHYQPPM

-291 YIKRHRDDTLVTV
+291 YVKRHRDDTLVTV
-304 RNLPA
+304 HNLPA

-348 ERQQEKTKDG
+348 EAQQEKAKDAKSAG
-358 KQTGQPFTATFL
+358 KPFTATFQ
-370 IREGFDHAWLPSAG
+370 IREGFNHAWLPSAG
-384 QVDGIDTN
+384 QVEGIDPVQ
-392 MGLQRNDLYFNKA
+392 GLQREDLYFNKA
-405 TDTALTDQALQAGA
+405 TDTALTDKILQAGS
-419 SYTVHGVAEDRPP
+419 SYTVHGLTEDRPE
-432 TRRIADS
+432 TRRIANS
-439 DPGDAQVPP
+439 DPGQAQVPP
-448 LSDAPESL
+448 LADAPESL

-467 ARGGARALAIEE
+467 VRGGARALAIEE
-479 RLHKEGWFSHG
+479 RLHRGGWFSHG

-509 LQGQAMVGD
+509 MQGQAMVGD

-545 KNHDGS
+545 KNRDGS

-556 TRTESDGSTRIDFTG
+556 TRTEADGSTRIDFTG

-593 PPETRTPDRSLD
+593 PPETKTPDKSLD

-623 DPPRDDRITQGRTT
+623 DPPRDDRTTQGRTS

-644 RRSSP
+644 RQSSP
-649 SFWKQHGPLIAKTA
+649 SFWQRYGPVIAKAT
-663 LWTMPI
+663 LWTMPF
-669 WLSALLILLLLAVKA
+669 WLPALMILLLLAVKA
-684 WLRRRARSTGDPKT
+684 WLRRQARSTGDAKT

-704 RQIGNLSRQT
+704 RQIGNLGRQT
-714 GLSLDGTRS
+714 GLPLKGTRS
-723 EQAALIAQTLLTDP
+723 EQAALIARTLLTDP
-737 PGASWAGLRGNLDR
+737 PGSSSAGLRRELDR
-751 LRSMADQASFDRHP
+751 LRDMADQASFDRNP
-765 SDEQEAEDCWQL
+765 LDEQEAEACWQL
-777 VDKLQTAILAS
+777 VDKLRSAILAS
-788 LPRTRRWRT
+788 LPRTRRWRA
-797 LLSPRHLH
+797 LLSPRHLR

>member
-1 MSTPSASWM
+1 MSTSASWM
-10 EQVQREPIRLIGR
+10 DQAQAEPIRLINR
-23 AGLQSTVGPTRRRS
+23 AGLQSNIDPTKHRS
-37 PVILVAELAALN
+37 PIVLVIALAPLD

-61 SLPFWLTVGAAAC
+61 SLPFWLTVGTAAC
-74 LAGLLIA
+74 LTGLLIA
-81 MLPHRG
+81 MLPRRG
-87 ISTAFLQSLLLI
+87 IATALLQPLLLI

-113 TTLAHLL
+113 TTLAHIL

-134 GAFKTLAAIDPPLG
+134 SAFKTLAAIDPPLG

-173 HGLGRNLGRPAHP
+173 YGLGRNLGRPTHP
-186 AAVLAATL
+186 VAVVASAL

-208 SRGLYPALT
+208 SRGIYPALT

-222 LLLLIWSASGLG
+222 LLLLIWSAIGLG
-234 LLRLQGLPSTLLTL
+234 LLRLQGAASALLTL
-248 TLAAGMIFSVG
+248 ALAAGVICSVG
-259 ILPAPTR
+259 LLPAPTR
-266 QVIRDHYQPPM
+266 LVIRDHYQPPM

-291 YIKRHRDDTLVTV
+291 YVKRHRDDTLVTV
-304 RNLPA
+304 HNLPA

-348 ERQQEKTKDG
+348 EAQQEKAKDAKSAG
-358 KQTGQPFTATFL
+358 KPFTATFQ
-370 IREGFDHAWLPSAG
+370 IREGFNHAWLPSAG
-384 QVDGIDTN
+384 QVEGIDPVQ
-392 MGLQRNDLYFNKA
+392 GLQREDLYFNKA
-405 TDTALTDQALQAGA
+405 TDTALTDQVLQAGS
-419 SYTVHGVAEDRPP
+419 SYTVHGLTEDRPE
-432 TRRIADS
+432 TRRIANS
-439 DPGDAQVPP
+439 DPGQAQVPP
-448 LSDAPESL
+448 LADAPESL

-467 ARGGARALAIEE
+467 VRGGARALAIEE
-479 RLHKEGWFSHG
+479 RLHREGWFSHG

-509 LQGQAMVGD
+509 MQGQAMVGD

-545 KNHDGS
+545 KNRDGS

-556 TRTESDGSTRIDFTG
+556 TRTEADGSTRIDFTG

-593 PPETRTPDRSLD
+593 PPETKTPDKSLD

-623 DPPRDDRITQGRTT
+623 DPPRDDRTTQGRTS

-644 RRSSP
+644 RQSSP
-649 SFWKQHGPLIAKTA
+649 SFWQRYGPVIAKAT
-663 LWTMPI
+663 LWTMPF
-669 WLSALLILLLLAVKA
+669 WLPALMILLLLAVKV
-684 WLRRRARSTGDPKT
+684 WLRRQARSTGDAKT

-704 RQIGNLSRQT
+704 RQIGNLGRQT
-714 GLSLDGTRS
+714 GLPLEGTRS
-723 EQAALIAQTLLTDP
+723 EQATLIARTLLTDP
-737 PGASWAGLRGNLDR
+737 PGSSSAGLRRELDR
-751 LRSMADQASFDRHP
+751 LRDMADQASFDRNP
-765 SDEQEAEDCWQL
+765 SDEQEAEACWQL
-777 VDKLQTAILAS
+777 VDKLRSAILAS
-788 LPRTRRWRT
+788 LPRTRRWRA
-797 LLSPRHLH
+797 LLSPRHLR

>member
-1 MSTPSASWM
+1 MSTSASWM
-10 EQVQREPIRLIGR
+10 DQAQREPIRLIDQS
-23 AGLQSTVGPTRRRS
+23 GLQSTVDPTRRRS
-37 PVILVAELAALN
+37 PAILVAALAPLD

-74 LAGLLIA
+74 LTGLLIA
-81 MLPHRG
+81 MLPRRG
-87 ISTAFLQSLLLI
+87 IATAILQPLLLI
-99 AAQFLLGPIFALNG
+99 AGQFLLGPIFTLNG
-113 TTLAHLL
+113 TTLAHIL
-120 PTWATLTQG
+120 PTWATLAQG

-134 GAFKTLAAIDPPLG
+134 SAFKTLAAIDPPLG

-173 HGLGRNLGRPAHP
+173 YGLGRNLGRPTHP
-186 AAVLAATL
+186 VAVVASAL

-208 SRGLYPALT
+208 SRGIYPALT

-222 LLLLIWSASGLG
+222 LLLLIWSAIGLG
-234 LLRLQGLPSTLLTL
+234 LLRLQGTASALLTL
-248 TLAAGMIFSVG
+248 ALAAGVICSVG
-259 ILPAPTR
+259 LLPAPTR
-266 QVIRDHYQPPM
+266 LVIRDHYQPPM

-284 PLSDYRA
+284 PLSDYRS
-291 YIKRHRDDTLVTV
+291 YVKRHRDDTLVTV
-304 RNLPA
+304 HNLPA

-331 SGAGAADYRRIG
+331 SVAGAADYRRIG

-348 ERQQEKTKDG
+348 EAQQAKAKDAKSAG
-358 KQTGQPFTATFL
+358 KPFTATFQ
-370 IREGFDHAWLPSAG
+370 IREGFNHAWLPSAG
-384 QVDGIDTN
+384 QVEGIDPVQ
-392 MGLQRNDLYFNKA
+392 GLQREDLYFNKA
-405 TDTALTDQALQAGA
+405 TDTALTDQVLQAGS
-419 SYTVHGVAEDRPP
+419 SYTVHGLAEDRPE

-439 DPGDAQVPP
+439 DPGQAQVPP
-448 LSDAPESL
+448 LVDAPESL

-467 ARGGARALAIEE
+467 VRGGARALAIEE
-479 RLHKEGWFSHG
+479 RLHREGWFSHG

-509 LQGQAMVGD
+509 MQGQAMVGD

-531 QMGLPSR
+531 QMSLPSR

-593 PPETRTPDRSLD
+593 PPETKTPDKSLD

-623 DPPRDDRITQGRTT
+623 DPPRDDRTTQGRTS

-644 RRSSP
+644 RQPSP
-649 SFWKQHGPLIAKTA
+649 SFWQRYGPVIAKAT
-663 LWTMPI
+663 LWTMPF
-669 WLSALLILLLLAVKA
+669 WLPALMILLLLAIKA
-684 WLRRRARSTGDPKT
+684 WLRRQARSTGDAKT
-698 RIRAGW
+698 RILAGW
-704 RQIGNLSRQT
+704 RQIGNLGRQT
-714 GLSLDGTRS
+714 GLPLEGTRS
-723 EQAALIAQTLLTDP
+723 EQAALIARTLLTDP
-737 PGASWAGLRGNLDR
+737 PGSSSAGLRRELDR
-751 LRSMADQASFDRHP
+751 LRDMADQASFDRNP
-765 SDEQEAEDCWQL
+765 SDEQEAEACWQL
-777 VDKLQTAILAS
+777 VDKLRSAILAS
-788 LPRTRRWRT
+788 LPRTRRWRA
-797 LLSPRHLH
+797 LLSPRHLR

>member
-1 MSTPSASWM
+1 MSTSASWM
-10 EQVQREPIRLIGR
+10 DQAQAEPIRLIDR
-23 AGLQSTVGPTRRRS
+23 AGLQSNIDPTKHRS
-37 PVILVAELAALN
+37 PIILVIALAPLD

-61 SLPFWLTVGAAAC
+61 SLPFWLTVGTAAC
-74 LAGLLIA
+74 LTGLLIA
-81 MLPHRG
+81 MLPRRG
-87 ISTAFLQSLLLI
+87 IATALLQPLLLI

-113 TTLAHLL
+113 TTLVHIL

-134 GAFKTLAAIDPPLG
+134 SAFKTLAAIDPPLG

-173 HGLGRNLGRPAHP
+173 YGLGRNLGRPTHP
-186 AAVLAATL
+186 VAVVASAL

-208 SRGLYPALT
+208 SRGIYPALT

-222 LLLLIWSASGLG
+222 LLLLIWSAIGLG
-234 LLRLQGLPSTLLTL
+234 LLRLQGTASALLTL
-248 TLAAGMIFSVG
+248 ALAAGVICSVG
-259 ILPAPTR
+259 LLPAPTR
-266 QVIRDHYQPPM
+266 LVIRDHYQPPM

-284 PLSDYRA
+284 PLSDYRS
-291 YIKRHRDDTLVTV
+291 YVKRHRDDTLVTV
-304 RNLPA
+304 HNLPA

-331 SGAGAADYRRIG
+331 SVAGAADYRRIG

-348 ERQQEKTKDG
+348 EAQQAKAKDAKSAG
-358 KQTGQPFTATFL
+358 KPFTATFQ
-370 IREGFDHAWLPSAG
+370 IREGFNHAWLPSAG
-384 QVDGIDTN
+384 QVEGIDPVQ
-392 MGLQRNDLYFNKA
+392 GLQREDLYFNKA
-405 TDTALTDQALQAGA
+405 TDTALTDQVLQAGS
-419 SYTVHGVAEDRPP
+419 SYTVHGLAEDRPE

-439 DPGDAQVPP
+439 DPGQAQVPP
-448 LSDAPESL
+448 LVDAPESL

-467 ARGGARALAIEE
+467 VRGGARALAIEE
-479 RLHKEGWFSHG
+479 RLHREGWFSHG

-509 LQGQAMVGD
+509 MQGQAMVGD

-545 KNHDGS
+545 KNRDGS

-593 PPETRTPDRSLD
+593 PPETKTPDKSLD

-623 DPPRDDRITQGRTT
+623 DPPRDDRTTQGRTS

-644 RRSSP
+644 RQPSP
-649 SFWKQHGPLIAKTA
+649 SFWQRYGPVIAKAT
-663 LWTMPI
+663 LWTMPF
-669 WLSALLILLLLAVKA
+669 WLPALMILLLLAIKA
-684 WLRRRARSTGDPKT
+684 WLRRQARSTGDAKT
-698 RIRAGW
+698 RILAGW
-704 RQIGNLSRQT
+704 RQIGNLGRQT
-714 GLSLDGTRS
+714 GLPLEGTRS
-723 EQAALIAQTLLTDP
+723 EQAALIARTLLTDP
-737 PGASWAGLRGNLDR
+737 PGSSSAGLRRELDR
-751 LRSMADQASFDRHP
+751 LRDMADQASFDRNP
-765 SDEQEAEDCWQL
+765 SDEQEAEACWQL
-777 VDKLQTAILAS
+777 VDKLRSAILAS
-788 LPRTRRWRT
+788 LPRTRRWRA
-797 LLSPRHLH
+797 LLSPRHLR

>member
-1 MSTPSASWM
+1 MSTSASWM
-10 EQVQREPIRLIGR
+10 DQAQAEPIRLIDR
-23 AGLQSTVGPTRRRS
+23 AGLQSNIDPTKHRS
-37 PVILVAELAALN
+37 PIILVIALAPLD

-61 SLPFWLTVGAAAC
+61 SLPFWLTVGTAAC
-74 LAGLLIA
+74 LTGLLIA
-81 MLPHRG
+81 MLPRRG
-87 ISTAFLQSLLLI
+87 IATALLQPLLLM

-113 TTLAHLL
+113 TTLAHIL

-134 GAFKTLAAIDPPLG
+134 SAFKTLAAIDPPLG

-173 HGLGRNLGRPAHP
+173 YGLGRNLGRPTHP
-186 AAVLAATL
+186 VAVVASAL

-208 SRGLYPALT
+208 SRGIYPALT

-222 LLLLIWSASGLG
+222 LLLLIWSAIGLG
-234 LLRLQGLPSTLLTL
+234 LLRLQGTASALLTL
-248 TLAAGMIFSVG
+248 ALAAGVICSVG
-259 ILPAPTR
+259 LLPAPTR
-266 QVIRDHYQPPM
+266 LVIRDHYQPPM

-291 YIKRHRDDTLVTV
+291 YVKRHRDDTLVTV
-304 RNLPA
+304 HNLPA

-331 SGAGAADYRRIG
+331 SVAGAADYRRIG

-348 ERQQEKTKDG
+348 EAQQAKAKDAKSAG
-358 KQTGQPFTATFL
+358 KPFTATFQ
-370 IREGFDHAWLPSAG
+370 IREGFNHAWLPSAG
-384 QVDGIDTN
+384 QVEGIDPVQ
-392 MGLQRNDLYFNKA
+392 GLQREDLYFNKA
-405 TDTALTDQALQAGA
+405 TDTALTDQVLQAGS
-419 SYTVHGVAEDRPP
+419 SYTVHGLAEDRPE

-439 DPGDAQVPP
+439 DPGQAQVPP
-448 LSDAPESL
+448 LADAPESL

-467 ARGGARALAIEE
+467 VRGGARALAIEE
-479 RLHKEGWFSHG
+479 RLHREGWFSHG

-509 LQGQAMVGD
+509 MQGQAMVGD

-545 KNHDGS
+545 KNREGS

-593 PPETRTPDRSLD
+593 PPETKTPDKSLD

-623 DPPRDDRITQGRTT
+623 DPPRDDRTTQGRTS

-644 RRSSP
+644 RQPSP
-649 SFWKQHGPLIAKTA
+649 SFWQRYGPVIAKAT
-663 LWTMPI
+663 LWTMPF
-669 WLSALLILLLLAVKA
+669 WLPALMILLLLAIKA
-684 WLRRRARSTGDPKT
+684 WLRRQARSTGDAKT

-704 RQIGNLSRQT
+704 RQIGNLGRQT
-714 GLSLDGTRS
+714 GLPLEGTRS
-723 EQAALIAQTLLTDP
+723 EQAALIARTLLTDP
-737 PGASWAGLRGNLDR
+737 PGSSSAGLRRELDR
-751 LRSMADQASFDRHP
+751 LRDMADQASFDRNP
-765 SDEQEAEDCWQL
+765 SDEQEAEACWQL
-777 VDKLQTAILAS
+777 VDKLRSAILAS
-788 LPRTRRWRT
+788 LPRTRRWRA
-797 LLSPRHLH
+797 LLSPRHLR

>member
-1 MSTPSASWM
+1 M

-23 AGLQSTVGPTRRRS
+23 AGLQSTVGPTRRHS

-87 ISTAFLQSLLLI
+87 IATAFLQPLLLI

-173 HGLGRNLGRPAHP
+173 HGLGRNPGRPAHP
-186 AAVLAATL
+186 VAVLAATL

-234 LLRLQGLPSTLLTL
+234 LLRLQGLASTLLTL
-248 TLAAGMIFSVG
+248 VLAAGMIFSAV

-266 QVIRDHYQPPM
+266 LVIRDHYQPPM

-291 YIKRHRDDTLVTV
+291 YIKLHRDDTLVTV

-392 MGLQRNDLYFNKA
+392 LGLQRNDLYFNKA

-456 PKAAASMTSMQ
+456 PKAAASMTSIQ
-467 ARGGARALAIEE
+467 ARGGTRALAIEE

-585 GWVPFYPT
+585 GWIPFYPT

-669 WLSALLILLLLAVKA
+669 WLPALLILLLLAVKA

-704 RQIGNLSRQT
+704 RQIGDLSRQT

-723 EQAALIAQTLLTDP
+723 EQANLIARTLLTDP
-737 PGASWAGLRGNLDR
+737 PGSPSAGLRGDLER
-751 LRSMADQASFDRHP
+751 LRSMADQASFDRRP
-765 SDEQEAEDCWQL
+765 SDEQEAEDCWLL
-777 VDKLQTAILAS
+777 VDKLQSAILAS

>member
-1 MSTPSASWM
+1 MSTSSASWM
-10 EQVQREPIRLIGR
+10 EQAQREPIRLIDR
-23 AGLQSTVGPTRRRS
+23 TGLQSTVDPTWRRS
-37 PVILVAELAALN
+37 PIILVATLAPLD
-49 LLAGLQLLPVYG
+49 LMAGLQLLPVYG
-61 SLPFWLTVGAAAC
+61 SLSLWLTVGAAAC
-74 LAGLLIA
+74 LTGLLIA
-81 MLPHRG
+81 MLPHRS
-87 ISTAFLQSLLLI
+87 IATALLQPLLLI
-99 AAQFLLGPIFALNG
+99 AGQFLLGPIFALNG
-113 TTLAHLL
+113 TTLAHVL
-120 PTWATLTQG
+120 PTWATLAQG

-186 AAVLAATL
+186 AAVLTATL
-194 PILATMAVSAALGT
+194 PILATMIMSAALGT

-222 LLLLIWSASGLG
+222 LLLLIWGASGLG

-248 TLAAGMIFSVG
+248 ALAAGMIFSAG

-343 AQIRT
+343 TQIRT

-358 KQTGQPFTATFL
+358 EQTGQPFTATFL

-384 QVDGIDTN
+384 QVDGIDPDQD
-392 MGLQRNDLYFNKA
+392 LQRKDLYFNKA

-419 SYTVHGVAEDRPP
+419 SYTVHGVAQNRPA

-467 ARGGARALAIEE
+467 VRGGARALAIEE

-551 ISRSR
+551 ISRAR
-556 TRTESDGSTRIDFTG
+556 TRTQADGSTRIDFTG

-585 GWVPFYPT
+585 GWIPFYPT
-593 PPETRTPDRSLD
+593 PPETKTPDKSLD
-605 STPPDPRTLV
+605 PTPPDPRTLV
-615 RQPPPPLV
+615 RQPPPPLA
-623 DPPRDDRITQGRTT
+623 DPPHDDHTTQGRTT

-644 RRSSP
+644 PQSPP
-649 SFWKQHGPLIAKTA
+649 SFWKQYGPLITKAT
-663 LWTMPI
+663 LWTIPV
-669 WLSALLILLLLAVKA
+669 WLPALPILLLLAVKA
-684 WLRRRARSTGDPKT
+684 RLRRRARSTGDPKT

-704 RQIGNLSRQT
+704 RQIGNLGRQT

-737 PGASWAGLRGNLDR
+737 PGSSSAGLRGDLDR

-777 VDKLQTAILAS
+777 VDKLRAAILAS

>member
-1 MSTPSASWM
+1 MSTSASWM
-10 EQVQREPIRLIGR
+10 DQAQAEPIRLIDR
-23 AGLQSTVGPTRRRS
+23 AGLQSNIDPTKHRS
-37 PVILVAELAALN
+37 PIILVIALAPLD

-61 SLPFWLTVGAAAC
+61 SLPFWLTVGTAAC
-74 LAGLLIA
+74 LTGLLIA
-81 MLPHRG
+81 MLPRRG
-87 ISTAFLQSLLLI
+87 IATALLQPLLLI

-113 TTLAHLL
+113 TTLAHIL
-120 PTWATLTQG
+120 PTWATLAQG

-134 GAFKTLAAIDPPLG
+134 SAFKTLAAIDPPLG

-173 HGLGRNLGRPAHP
+173 YGLGRNLGRPTHP
-186 AAVLAATL
+186 VAVVASAL

-208 SRGLYPALT
+208 SRGIYPALT

-222 LLLLIWSASGLG
+222 LLLLIWSAIGLG
-234 LLRLQGLPSTLLTL
+234 LLRLQGTASALLTL
-248 TLAAGMIFSVG
+248 ALAAGVICSVG
-259 ILPAPTR
+259 LLPAPTR
-266 QVIRDHYQPPM
+266 LVIRDHYQPPM

-284 PLSDYRA
+284 PLSDYRS
-291 YIKRHRDDTLVTV
+291 YVKRHRDDTLVTV
-304 RNLPA
+304 HNLPA

-331 SGAGAADYRRIG
+331 SVAGAADYRRIG

-348 ERQQEKTKDG
+348 EAQQAKAKDAKSAG
-358 KQTGQPFTATFL
+358 KPFTATFQ
-370 IREGFDHAWLPSAG
+370 IREGFNHAWLPSAG
-384 QVDGIDTN
+384 QVEGIDPVQ
-392 MGLQRNDLYFNKA
+392 GLQREDLYFNKA
-405 TDTALTDQALQAGA
+405 TDTALTDQVLQAGS
-419 SYTVHGVAEDRPP
+419 SYTVHGLAEDRPE

-439 DPGDAQVPP
+439 DPGQAQVPP
-448 LSDAPESL
+448 LVDAPESL

-467 ARGGARALAIEE
+467 VRGGARALAIEE
-479 RLHKEGWFSHG
+479 RLHREGWFSHG

-509 LQGQAMVGD
+509 MQGQAMVGD

-545 KNHDGS
+545 KNRDGS

-585 GWVPFYPT
+585 GWIPFYPT

-669 WLSALLILLLLAVKA
+669 WLPALLILLLLAVKA

-704 RQIGNLSRQT
+704 RQIGDLSRQT

-723 EQAALIAQTLLTDP
+723 EQANLIARTLLTDP
-737 PGASWAGLRGNLDR
+737 PGSPSAGLRGDLER
-751 LRSMADQASFDRHP
+751 LRSMADQASFDRRP
-765 SDEQEAEDCWQL
+765 SDEQEAEDCWLL
-777 VDKLQTAILAS
+777 VDKLQSAILAS

>member
-1 MSTPSASWM
+1 MSTSASWM
-10 EQVQREPIRLIGR
+10 DQAQAEPIRLINR
-23 AGLQSTVGPTRRRS
+23 AGLQSNIDPTKHRS
-37 PVILVAELAALN
+37 PIVLVIALAPLD

-61 SLPFWLTVGAAAC
+61 SLPFWLTVGTAAC
-74 LAGLLIA
+74 LTGLLIA
-81 MLPHRG
+81 MLPRRG
-87 ISTAFLQSLLLI
+87 IATALLQPLLLI

-113 TTLAHLL
+113 TTLAHIL

-134 GAFKTLAAIDPPLG
+134 SAFKTLAAIDPPLG

-173 HGLGRNLGRPAHP
+173 YGLGRNLGRPTHP
-186 AAVLAATL
+186 VAVVASAL

-208 SRGLYPALT
+208 SRGIYPALT

-222 LLLLIWSASGLG
+222 LLLLIWSAIGLG
-234 LLRLQGLPSTLLTL
+234 LLRLQGAASALLTL
-248 TLAAGMIFSVG
+248 ALAAGVICSVG
-259 ILPAPTR
+259 LLPAPTR
-266 QVIRDHYQPPM
+266 LVIRDHYQPPM

-291 YIKRHRDDTLVTV
+291 YVKRHRDDTLVTV
-304 RNLPA
+304 HNLPA

-348 ERQQEKTKDG
+348 EAQQEKAKDAKSAG
-358 KQTGQPFTATFL
+358 KPFTATFQ
-370 IREGFDHAWLPSAG
+370 IREGFNHAWLPSAG
-384 QVDGIDTN
+384 QVEGIDPVQ
-392 MGLQRNDLYFNKA
+392 GLQREDLYFNKA
-405 TDTALTDQALQAGA
+405 TDTALTDQVLQAGS
-419 SYTVHGVAEDRPP
+419 SYTVHGLTEDRPE
-432 TRRIADS
+432 TRRIANS
-439 DPGDAQVPP
+439 DPGQAQVPP
-448 LSDAPESL
+448 LADAPESL

-467 ARGGARALAIEE
+467 VRGGARALAIEE

-545 KNHDGS
+545 KNRDGS

-593 PPETRTPDRSLD
+593 PPETKTPDKSLD

-623 DPPRDDRITQGRTT
+623 DPPRDDRTTQGRTS

-644 RRSSP
+644 RQSSP
-649 SFWKQHGPLIAKTA
+649 SFWQRYGPVIAKAT
-663 LWTMPI
+663 LWTMPF
-669 WLSALLILLLLAVKA
+669 WLPALMILLLLAVKV
-684 WLRRRARSTGDPKT
+684 WLRRQARSTGDAKT

-704 RQIGNLSRQT
+704 RQIGNLGRQT
-714 GLSLDGTRS
+714 GLPLEGTRS
-723 EQAALIAQTLLTDP
+723 EQATLIARTLLTDP
-737 PGASWAGLRGNLDR
+737 PGSSSAGLRRELDR
-751 LRSMADQASFDRHP
+751 LRDMADQASFDRNP
-765 SDEQEAEDCWQL
+765 SDEQEAEACWQL
-777 VDKLQTAILAS
+777 VDKLRSAILAS
-788 LPRTRRWRT
+788 LPRTRRWRA
-797 LLSPRHLH
+797 LLSPRHLR

>member
-1 MSTPSASWM
+1 M
-10 EQVQREPIRLIGR
+10 EQAQREPIRLIDR
-23 AGLQSTVGPTRRRS
+23 TDLRSTVDPTWRRS
-37 PVILVAELAALN
+37 PIILVAALAPLD
-49 LLAGLQLLPVYG
+49 LMAGLQLLPVYG

-74 LAGLLIA
+74 LTGLLIA
-81 MLPHRG
+81 MLPHRS
-87 ISTAFLQSLLLI
+87 IATALLQPLLLI
-99 AAQFLLGPIFALNG
+99 AGQFLLGPIFALNG
-113 TTLAHLL
+113 TTLAHVL

-194 PILATMAVSAALGT
+194 PILTTMIVSAALGT

-222 LLLLIWSASGLG
+222 LLLLVWSASGLG
-234 LLRLQGLPSTLLTL
+234 LLRLQGLASTLLTL
-248 TLAAGMIFSVG
+248 ALAAGMIFSAG

-358 KQTGQPFTATFL
+358 EQTGQPFTATFL

-384 QVDGIDTN
+384 QVDGIDPDQD
-392 MGLQRNDLYFNKA
+392 LQRKDIYFNKA
-405 TDTALTDQALQAGA
+405 TDTALTNQALQAGA
-419 SYTVHGVAEDRPP
+419 SYTVHGVAQNRPA

-467 ARGGARALAIEE
+467 ARGGTRALAIEE

-551 ISRSR
+551 ISRAR
-556 TRTESDGSTRIDFTG
+556 TRTQADGSTRIDLTG

-585 GWVPFYPT
+585 GWIPFYPT
-593 PPETRTPDRSLD
+593 PPETKTPDKSLD
-605 STPPDPRTLV
+605 PTPPDPRTLV
-615 RQPPPPLV
+615 RQPPPPLA
-623 DPPRDDRITQGRTT
+623 DPPHDDHTTQGRTS

-644 RRSSP
+644 PQSPP
-649 SFWKQHGPLIAKTA
+649 SFWKQYGPLITKAT
-663 LWTMPI
+663 LWTMPV
-669 WLSALLILLLLAVKA
+669 WLPALPILLLLGLKA
-684 WLRRRARSTGDPKT
+684 RLRRRAQSTGDPKT

-704 RQIGNLSRQT
+704 RQIGNLGRQT

-737 PGASWAGLRGNLDR
+737 PGSSSAGLRGDLDR

-777 VDKLQTAILAS
+777 VDKLRSAILAS